1 MNQPLSEHLIYIEKI
16 FGHQPNAE
24 ELLEK
29 ASDLFE
35 SDAKQKSIH
44 DFLELGHL
52 PIINNEICN
61 SNKIDE
67 WFEIIHKLIIK
78 SKLTVG
84 HLINQ
89 RAQYYDKKECFKVIN
104 GNTIENFS
112 YKEIWHRVI
121 QIGQA
126 LANIEIKYNN
136 NMVIGI
142 FTENS
147 LRGALIDLSCLSFHF
162 PIVPIPVTTTP
173 EHLEFIINNSE
184 ITHLFIGGTSV
195 QGILRDSKVDQGSL
209 VIYHL
214 DDHSD
219 AIIHAE
225 QWESFISKSVEFD
238 EINVLKRI
246 NDCDM
251 QDISTVMYTSGT
263 TDNPKG
269 IIFSQENIIS
279 KRFARA
285 LALPSFSS
293 DDIFLC
299 FLPLYHTFGRYF
311 ELLGS
316 IFWGAT
322 YTFAE
327 SPYFK
332 SLLKDFQISK
342 PSIFISVPKRWIQLM
357 EHANSIN
364 PMDDYDNDE
373 ISNVLASTTGGNLKF
388 GLSAAGYLDPDVF
401 HFFQENKINL
411 ISGYG
416 MTEAT
421 GGITMTPPNDYQ
433 PDSVGKS
440 LPGIDTKLAE
450 DGELLIRGAYVSS
463 YYFSKTNNST
473 LVNGWF
479 HTGDIFKE
487 KNGHLYIIDRKKEIY
502 KNTRGQT
509 ISPQKIENMFQDF
522 DGVSCAF
529 LVGDGLEFNT
539 LLIYPDHD
547 TLPIE
552 FSKENISSIRD
563 YYSSLVQSVNSFLA
577 PYERVINFAI
587 IKRTFIKDE
596 ELTQKGTFKRKIIIK
611 NFDAIISPMYQK
623 NYVTLSY
630 NKYQI
635 YIPNWLLRE
644 KGISRNDIYW
654 DGSVLSVRNNKKN
667 IKIQWNDDS
676 LIIGDFTY
684 NTVDNII
691 DLQTILICPEL
702 WLGNN
707 SFTDFIGKSVFRIT
721 RFEQTD
727 SIKLLFTFTN
737 NKSSEFAKDIDDF
750 ESAVDLYELHK
761 STEKLYNGDLNGLK
775 AYNSLLRS
783 NREELKKIAFNILL
797 SFRQHDNISI
807 RLRVIETILPELS
820 GELFYELLF
829 DTFKKYNDE
838 KSKDEFSI
846 NVNLLNNEHF
856 KAVLSQLGQFRKD
869 LKSIEKIQFAFIQIL
884 LPIVADY
891 GINHPTKYLWARSEL
906 YWWQIVECPKRT
918 LSLAQKEHYK
928 LINGFR
934 SWIGPNR
941 KLAIN
946 RNDNSEYNWKD
957 VITFD
962 ELIEPTLQE
971 ALLNAI
977 TNTALIKETIFLFYD
992 HRLIELNDI
1001 NPEGIWVTLLGK
1013 RHGKTV
1019 LRILVQTKNDD
1030 SYNFAININESHEK
1044 EFIEEEIKWLI
1055 IMGTSIHGQKF
1066 VEEFGGYWPEYN
1078 LYTEEYI
1085 PGETL
1090 SQYLER
1096 NRNEIEENSAPDR
1109 WQMRWLH
1116 FIWSGT
1122 AAYINFW
1129 WRSDKKVQIGDPSPK
1144 NLIIPEH
1151 DYASGTRIISIT
1163 NREETSEV
1171 SNLLFSIY
1179 KNFIDDTENEYIGLK
1194 RMADW
1199 ELIFSVIMQ
1208 ETKVK
1213 YGIPLIKQFKDEIN
1227 NNTDKKRIAKKYG
1240 LTDKRIDDFL
1250 IEIEKEGVLTKRMV
1264 FAALRYERWLDLNH
1278 NATLKARTTILQEL
1292 YQDYKLGELL
1302 TEYPETRVRFFLMT
1316 CLKDS
1321 NENLKKLLGDLIKE
1335 LRSQKVTEDDL
1346 QNRLHHIHENIE
1358 VSDEE
1363 KFFLTHLVF
1372 KHLAAADYIELVTM
1386 NEGDNSRIDLVML
1399 CEDNDGNG
1407 YRIRPPFHP
1416 KEIARFHSILIK
1428 SNLEPIFQGD
1438 HEFLLIFDM
1447 KDRLVGGVY
1456 WKQSN
1461 KDTIA
1466 NFEWIVIRSKYRKK
1480 DLSNRLMDEL
1490 FSRLRNKGIQFVIA
1504 GFFQE
1509 DFFYKHGFKIDRNFG
1524 GLVKNIIETKQI
1536 DLPV

>member
-1 MNQPLSEHLIYIEKI
+1 MNQAISEYLKYIEKT
-16 FGHQPNAE
+16 FGHQPDAT
-24 ELLEK
+24 ELLKK
-29 ASDLFE
+29 AFDILE
-35 SDAKQKSIH
+35 SDSDQKTIH

-52 PIINNEICN
+52 PIINNEIFN
-61 SNKIDE
+61 SKNVDE
-67 WFEIIHKLIIK
+67 WFDIIHKLIIK

-89 RAQYYDKKECFKVIN
+89 RARYYDNKICFKVIN
-104 GNTIENFS
+104 GNNIENYS
-112 YKEIWHRVI
+112 YKEIWHKII

-126 LANIEIKYNN
+126 LSYIESKNDNDI
-136 NMVIGI
+136 VVGI

-162 PIVPIPVTTTP
+162 PVVPIPVTTTA
-173 EHLEFIINNSE
+173 EHFDFIINNSE
-184 ITHLFIGGTSV
+184 ITHLFIGGNSV
-195 QGILRDSKVDQGSL
+195 QGILRDSKIDQSSL

-219 AIIHAE
+219 AIIHAD
-225 QWESFISKSVEFD
+225 QWESFISKSIEYD

-251 QDISTVMYTSGT
+251 KDISTVMYTSGT
-263 TDNPKG
+263 TDDPKG
-269 IIFSQENIIS
+269 IVFTQENIIS

-285 LALPSFSS
+285 LALPSFCSN
-293 DDIFLC
+293 DIFLC

-322 YTFAE
+322 YAFAE

-357 EHANSIN
+357 DHANSISLT
-364 PMDDYDNDE
+364 DDNNDKNNNG
-373 ISNVLASTTGGNLKF
+373 ISSITGGNLKF

-401 HFFQENKINL
+401 HFFQDNNINL
-411 ISGYG
+411 MSGYG
-416 MTEAT
+416 MTEST
-421 GGITMTPPNDYQ
+421 GGITMTPPDDYQ
-433 PDSVGKS
+433 PDSVGRP
-440 LPGIDTKLAE
+440 LPGIDTKIAE
-450 DGELLIRGAYVSS
+450 DGELLIRGSYVSS

-473 LVNGWF
+473 LKNGWF

-522 DGVSCAF
+522 DGISSAF

-539 LLIYPDHD
+539 LLIYPDYD

-552 FSKENISSIRD
+552 FSKENISSIRE
-563 YYSSLVQSVNSFLA
+563 YYSSLVQSVNSFLT

-587 IKRTFIKDE
+587 IKRSFINDE
-596 ELTQKGTFKRKIIIK
+596 ELTQKGTYKRKIIIK

-630 NKYQI
+630 NEFQI

-644 KGISRNDIYW
+644 KGVSRNDIYW
-654 DGSVLSVRNNKKN
+654 DGSILSIRNNKNN
-667 IKIQWNDDS
+667 IKIQWNDNS
-676 LIIGDFTY
+676 LIIGNFTY
-684 NTVDNII
+684 NTNDNII
-691 DLQTILICPEL
+691 DLQSILICPEL

-707 SFTDFIGKSVFRIT
+707 SFTDFIGKSVFRIA
-721 RFEQTD
+721 RFEQTN
-727 SIKLLFTFTN
+727 SIKLQFPFN
-737 NKSSEFAKDIDDF
+737 NKESSESVKNIDDF
-750 ESAVDLYELHK
+750 EGAVDLYELHK
-761 STEKLYNGDLNGLK
+761 STDKLYNGDLK
-775 AYNSLLRS
+775 AFAVYNRLFRS
-783 NREELKKIAFNILL
+783 NHEELKRIAFNILL
-797 SFRQHDNISI
+797 SFREHDNISL
-807 RLRVIETILPELS
+807 RLRAIETILPELS

-838 KSKDEFSI
+838 KSKDKFSI
-846 NVNLLNNEHF
+846 NIQLLNDEHF
-856 KAVLSQLGQFRKD
+856 KAILSQLGKYRKD
-869 LKSIEKIQFAFIQIL
+869 LNTIEKVQLLFIQIL
-884 LPIVADY
+884 LPFVADY
-891 GINHPTKYLWARSEL
+891 GIYHPTKYIWARSEL
-906 YWWQIVECPKRT
+906 YWWQIVECPKRI

-946 RNDNSEYNWKD
+946 RNDDSEYNWKD
-957 VITFD
+957 VIIFD
-962 ELIEPTLQE
+962 ELIEPAIQE

-977 TNTALIKETIFLFYD
+977 TNTALIKESIFLFYD

-1001 NPEGIWVTLLGK
+1001 NPEGVWVTLLGK
-1013 RHGKTV
+1013 NHGKTV

-1030 SYNFAININESHEK
+1030 SYNFAININDNHEK

-1055 IMGTSIHGQKF
+1055 IMGSSIHGEKF
-1066 VEEFGGYWPEYN
+1066 IEEFGGYWPEYN

-1096 NRNEIEENSAPDR
+1096 YRNEIEVNSAPDR

-1151 DYASGTRIISIT
+1151 DYTSGTRLISIT
-1163 NREETSEV
+1163 NRQKTSEI
-1171 SNLLFSIY
+1171 SNLLFRIY

-1213 YGIPLIKQFKDEIN
+1213 YGIPLIKQFKEEIN
-1227 NNTDKKRIAKKYG
+1227 NNTYKKKTAKKYG

-1250 IEIEKEGVLTKRMV
+1250 LEVENEGVLTKRMV
-1264 FAALRYERWLDLNH
+1264 FAALRYERWLDLNQ

-1302 TEYPETRVRFFLMT
+1302 SEYPETRVRFFLMT

-1321 NENLKKLLGDLIKE
+1321 NDNLKKLLSELIKE
-1335 LRSQKVTEDDL
+1335 LRSKIVTEDDL
-1346 QNRLHHIHENIE
+1346 QNRLHHIHENIK

-1386 NEGDNSRIDLVML
+1386 NEGDNSRVDLVML
-1399 CEDNDGNG
+1399 CEDKDGNG

-1438 HEFLLIFDM
+1438 HEFLLIFDI

-1456 WKQSN
+1456 WKQSK

-1466 NFEWIVIRSKYRKK
+1466 HFEWIVIRSNYRKK

-1490 FSRLRNKGIQFVIA
+1490 FIRLKNKGIQHVIA

-1509 DFFYKHGFKIDRNFG
+1509 EFFYKHGFKIDRNFG
-1524 GLVKNIIETKQI
+1524 GLVKNIAKTEQI
-1536 DLPV
+1536 NLPV

>member
-1 MNQPLSEHLIYIEKI
+1 MNQAISEYLKYIEKT
-16 FGHQPNAE
+16 FGHQPDAT
-24 ELLEK
+24 ELLKK
-29 ASDLFE
+29 ASDLLE
-35 SDAKQKSIH
+35 SDSDQKTIH

-52 PIINNEICN
+52 PIINNEIFN
-61 SNKIDE
+61 SKKVDE
-67 WFEIIHKLIIK
+67 WFDIIHKLIIK
-78 SKLTVG
+78 SKLTIG

-89 RAQYYDKKECFKVIN
+89 RARYYDNKICFKVIN
-104 GNTIENFS
+104 GNNIENYS
-112 YKEIWHRVI
+112 YKEIWHKII

-126 LANIEIKYNN
+126 LSYIESKNDNDI
-136 NMVIGI
+136 VVGI

-162 PIVPIPVTTTP
+162 PVVPIPVTTTA
-173 EHLEFIINNSE
+173 EHFDFIINNSE
-184 ITHLFIGGTSV
+184 ITHLFIGGNSV
-195 QGILRDSKVDQGSL
+195 QGILRDSKIDQSSL

-219 AIIHAE
+219 AIIHAD
-225 QWESFISKSVEFD
+225 QWESFISKSIEYD

-251 QDISTVMYTSGT
+251 KDISTVMYTSGT
-263 TDNPKG
+263 TDDPKG
-269 IIFSQENIIS
+269 IVFTQENIIS

-285 LALPSFSS
+285 LALPSFCSN
-293 DDIFLC
+293 DIFLC

-322 YTFAE
+322 YAFAE

-357 EHANSIN
+357 DHANSISLT
-364 PMDDYDNDE
+364 DDNNDKNNNG
-373 ISNVLASTTGGNLKF
+373 ISSITGGNLKF

-401 HFFQENKINL
+401 HFFQDNNINL
-411 ISGYG
+411 MSGYG
-416 MTEAT
+416 MTEST
-421 GGITMTPPNDYQ
+421 GGITMTPPDDYQ
-433 PDSVGKS
+433 PDSVGRP
-440 LPGIDTKLAE
+440 LPGIDTKIAE
-450 DGELLIRGAYVSS
+450 DGELLIRGSYVSS

-473 LVNGWF
+473 LKNGWF

-522 DGVSCAF
+522 DGISSAF

-539 LLIYPDHD
+539 LLIYPDYD

-552 FSKENISSIRD
+552 FSKENISSIRE
-563 YYSSLVQSVNSFLA
+563 YYSSLVQSVNSFLT

-587 IKRTFIKDE
+587 IKRSFINDE
-596 ELTQKGTFKRKIIIK
+596 ELTQKGTYKRKIIIK

-630 NKYQI
+630 NEFQI

-644 KGISRNDIYW
+644 KGVSRNDIYW
-654 DGSVLSVRNNKKN
+654 DGSILSIRNNKNN
-667 IKIQWNDDS
+667 IKIQWSDNY

-684 NTVDNII
+684 NTNDNII
-691 DLQTILICPEL
+691 DLQSILICPEL

-707 SFTDFIGKSVFRIT
+707 SFTDFIGKSVFRIS
-721 RFEQTD
+721 RFEQTN
-727 SIKLLFTFTN
+727 SIKLQFPFN
-737 NKSSEFAKDIDDF
+737 NKESSESVKNIDDF
-750 ESAVDLYELHK
+750 ECAVDLYELHK
-761 STEKLYNGDLNGLK
+761 STDKLYNGDLK
-775 AYNSLLRS
+775 AFAVYNRLFRS
-783 NREELKKIAFNILL
+783 NHEELKRIAFNILL
-797 SFRQHDNISI
+797 SFREHDNISL
-807 RLRVIETILPELS
+807 RLRAIETILPELS

-838 KSKDEFSI
+838 KSKDKFSI
-846 NVNLLNNEHF
+846 KIQLLNDEHF
-856 KAVLSQLGQFRKD
+856 KAILSQLGKYRKD
-869 LKSIEKIQFAFIQIL
+869 LNTIEKVQLLFIQIL
-884 LPIVADY
+884 LPFVADY
-891 GINHPTKYLWARSEL
+891 GIYHPTKYIWARSEL
-906 YWWQIVECPKRT
+906 YWWQIVECPKRI

-946 RNDNSEYNWKD
+946 RNDDSEYNWKD
-957 VITFD
+957 VIIFD
-962 ELIEPTLQE
+962 ELIEPAIQE

-977 TNTALIKETIFLFYD
+977 TNTALIKESIFLFYD

-1001 NPEGIWVTLLGK
+1001 NPEGVWVTLLRK
-1013 RHGKTV
+1013 NHGKTV

-1030 SYNFAININESHEK
+1030 SYNFAININDNHEK

-1055 IMGTSIHGQKF
+1055 IMGSSIHGEKF
-1066 VEEFGGYWPEYN
+1066 IEEFGGYWPEYN

-1151 DYASGTRIISIT
+1151 DYTSGTRLISIT
-1163 NREETSEV
+1163 NRQKTSEI
-1171 SNLLFSIY
+1171 SNLLFRIY

-1213 YGIPLIKQFKDEIN
+1213 YGIPLIKQFKEEIN
-1227 NNTDKKRIAKKYG
+1227 NNTYKKKTAKKYG

-1250 IEIEKEGVLTKRMV
+1250 LEVENEGVLTKRMV
-1264 FAALRYERWLDLNH
+1264 FAALRYERWLDLNQ

-1302 TEYPETRVRFFLMT
+1302 SEYPETRVRFFLMT

-1321 NENLKKLLGDLIKE
+1321 NDNLKKLLSELIKE
-1335 LRSQKVTEDDL
+1335 LRSKIVTEDDL
-1346 QNRLHHIHENIE
+1346 QNRLHHIHENIK

-1386 NEGDNSRIDLVML
+1386 NEGDNSRVDLVML
-1399 CEDNDGNG
+1399 CEDKDGNG

-1438 HEFLLIFDM
+1438 HEFLLIFDI

-1456 WKQSN
+1456 WKKSK
-1461 KDTIA
+1461 KDTIVH
-1466 NFEWIVIRSKYRKK
+1466 FEWIVIRSNYRKK

-1490 FSRLRNKGIQFVIA
+1490 FIRLKNKGIQHVIA

-1509 DFFYKHGFKIDRNFG
+1509 EFFYKHGFKIDRNFG
-1524 GLVKNIIETKQI
+1524 GLVKNIAKTEQI
-1536 DLPV
+1536 NLPV

>member
-1 MNQPLSEHLIYIEKI
+1 MNQAISEYLKYIEKT
-16 FGHQPNAE
+16 FGHQPDAT
-24 ELLEK
+24 ELLKK
-29 ASDLFE
+29 AFDILE
-35 SDAKQKSIH
+35 SDSDQKTIH

-52 PIINNEICN
+52 PIINNEIFN
-61 SNKIDE
+61 SKNVDE
-67 WFEIIHKLIIK
+67 WFDIIHKLIIK

-89 RAQYYDKKECFKVIN
+89 RARYYDNKICFKVIN
-104 GNTIENFS
+104 GNNIENYS
-112 YKEIWHRVI
+112 YKEIWHKII

-126 LANIEIKYNN
+126 LSYVESKNDNDI
-136 NMVIGI
+136 VVGI

-162 PIVPIPVTTTP
+162 PVVPIPVTTTA
-173 EHLEFIINNSE
+173 EHFDFIINNSE

-195 QGILRDSKVDQGSL
+195 QGILRDSKIDQSSL

-219 AIIHAE
+219 AIIHAD
-225 QWESFISKSVEFD
+225 QWESFISKSIEYD

-251 QDISTVMYTSGT
+251 KDISTVMYTSGT
-263 TDNPKG
+263 TDDPKG
-269 IIFSQENIIS
+269 IVFTQENIIS

-285 LALPSFSS
+285 LALPSFCSN
-293 DDIFLC
+293 DIFLC

-322 YTFAE
+322 YAFAE

-357 EHANSIN
+357 DHANSISLT
-364 PMDDYDNDE
+364 DDNNDKNNNG
-373 ISNVLASTTGGNLKF
+373 ISSITGGNLKF

-401 HFFQENKINL
+401 HFFQDNNINL
-411 ISGYG
+411 MSGYG
-416 MTEAT
+416 MTEST
-421 GGITMTPPNDYQ
+421 GGITMTPSDDYQ
-433 PDSVGKS
+433 PDSVGRP
-440 LPGIDTKLAE
+440 LPGIDTKIAE
-450 DGELLIRGAYVSS
+450 DGELLIRGSYVSS

-473 LVNGWF
+473 LKNGWF

-522 DGVSCAF
+522 DGISSAF

-539 LLIYPDHD
+539 LLIYPDYD

-552 FSKENISSIRD
+552 FSKENISSIRE
-563 YYSSLVQSVNSFLA
+563 YYSSLVQSVNSFLT

-587 IKRTFIKDE
+587 IKRSFINDE
-596 ELTQKGTFKRKIIIK
+596 ELTQKGTYKRKIIIK

-630 NKYQI
+630 NEFQI

-644 KGISRNDIYW
+644 KGVSRNDIYW
-654 DGSVLSVRNNKKN
+654 DGSILSIRNNKNN
-667 IKIQWNDDS
+667 IKIQWNDNS
-676 LIIGDFTY
+676 LIIGNFTY
-684 NTVDNII
+684 NTNENII
-691 DLQTILICPEL
+691 DLQSILICPEL

-707 SFTDFIGKSVFRIT
+707 SFTDFIGKSVFRIA
-721 RFEQTD
+721 RFEQTN
-727 SIKLLFTFTN
+727 SIKLQFPFN
-737 NKSSEFAKDIDDF
+737 NKESSESVKNIDDF
-750 ESAVDLYELHK
+750 EGAVDLYELHK
-761 STEKLYNGDLNGLK
+761 STDKLYNGDLK
-775 AYNSLLRS
+775 AFAVYNRLFRS
-783 NREELKKIAFNILL
+783 NHEELKRIAFNILL
-797 SFRQHDNISI
+797 SFREHDNISL
-807 RLRVIETILPELS
+807 RLRAIETILPELS

-846 NVNLLNNEHF
+846 NIPLLNDEHF
-856 KAVLSQLGQFRKD
+856 KAILSQLGKYRKD
-869 LKSIEKIQFAFIQIL
+869 LNTIEKVQLLFIQIL
-884 LPIVADY
+884 LPFVADY
-891 GINHPTKYLWARSEL
+891 GIYHPTKYIWARSEL
-906 YWWQIVECPKRT
+906 YWWQIVECPKRI

-946 RNDNSEYNWKD
+946 RNDDSEYNWKD
-957 VITFD
+957 VIIFD
-962 ELIEPTLQE
+962 ELIEPAIQE

-977 TNTALIKETIFLFYD
+977 TNTALIKESIFLFYD

-1001 NPEGIWVTLLGK
+1001 NPEGVWVTLLGK
-1013 RHGKTV
+1013 NHGKTV

-1030 SYNFAININESHEK
+1030 SYNFAININDNHEK

-1055 IMGTSIHGQKF
+1055 IMGSSIHGEKF
-1066 VEEFGGYWPEYN
+1066 IEEFGGYWPEYN

-1151 DYASGTRIISIT
+1151 DYTSGTRLISIT
-1163 NREETSEV
+1163 NRKKTSEI
-1171 SNLLFSIY
+1171 SNLLFRIY

-1213 YGIPLIKQFKDEIN
+1213 YGIPLIKQFKEEIN
-1227 NNTDKKRIAKKYG
+1227 NNTYKKKTAKKYG

-1250 IEIEKEGVLTKRMV
+1250 LEVENEGVLTKRMV
-1264 FAALRYERWLDLNH
+1264 FAALRYERWLDLNQ

-1302 TEYPETRVRFFLMT
+1302 SEYPETRVRFFLMT

-1321 NENLKKLLGDLIKE
+1321 NDNLKKLLSELIKE
-1335 LRSQKVTEDDL
+1335 LRSKIVTEDDL
-1346 QNRLHHIHENIE
+1346 QNRLHHIHENIK

-1386 NEGDNSRIDLVML
+1386 NEGDNSRVDLVML
-1399 CEDNDGNG
+1399 CEDKDGNG

-1438 HEFLLIFDM
+1438 HEFLLIFDI

-1456 WKQSN
+1456 WKKSK

-1466 NFEWIVIRSKYRKK
+1466 HFEWIVIRSNYRKK

-1490 FSRLRNKGIQFVIA
+1490 FIRLKNKGIQHVIA

-1509 DFFYKHGFKIDRNFG
+1509 EFFYKHGFKIDRNFG
-1524 GLVKNIIETKQI
+1524 GLVKNIAKTEQI
-1536 DLPV
+1536 NLPV

>member
-1 MNQPLSEHLIYIEKI
+1 MNQAISEYLKYIEKT
-16 FGHQPNAE
+16 FGHQPDAT
-24 ELLEK
+24 ELLKK
-29 ASDLFE
+29 ASDLLE
-35 SDAKQKSIH
+35 SDSDQKTIH

-52 PIINNEICN
+52 PIINNEIFN
-61 SNKIDE
+61 SKNVDE
-67 WFEIIHKLIIK
+67 WFDIIHKLIIK

-89 RAQYYDKKECFKVIN
+89 RARYYDNKICFKVIN
-104 GNTIENFS
+104 GNNIENYS
-112 YKEIWHRVI
+112 YKEIWHKII
-121 QIGQA
+121 QTGQA
-126 LANIEIKYNN
+126 LSYIESKNDNDI
-136 NMVIGI
+136 VVGI

-162 PIVPIPVTTTP
+162 PVVPIPVTTTA
-173 EHLEFIINNSE
+173 EHFDFIINNSE
-184 ITHLFIGGTSV
+184 ITHLFIGGNSV
-195 QGILRDSKVDQGSL
+195 QGILRDSKIDQSSL

-219 AIIHAE
+219 AIIHAD
-225 QWESFISKSVEFD
+225 QWESFISKSIEYD

-251 QDISTVMYTSGT
+251 KDISTVMYTSGT
-263 TDNPKG
+263 TDDPKG
-269 IIFSQENIIS
+269 IVFTQENIIS

-285 LALPSFSS
+285 LALPSFCSN
-293 DDIFLC
+293 DIFLC

-322 YTFAE
+322 YAFAE

-357 EHANSIN
+357 DHANSISLT
-364 PMDDYDNDE
+364 DDNNDKNNNG
-373 ISNVLASTTGGNLKF
+373 ISSITGGNLKF

-401 HFFQENKINL
+401 HFFQDNNINL
-411 ISGYG
+411 MSGYG
-416 MTEAT
+416 MTEST
-421 GGITMTPPNDYQ
+421 GGITMTPPDDYQ
-433 PDSVGKS
+433 PDSVGRP
-440 LPGIDTKLAE
+440 LPGIHTKIAE
-450 DGELLIRGAYVSS
+450 DGELLIRGSYVSS

-473 LVNGWF
+473 LKNGWF

-522 DGVSCAF
+522 DGISSAF

-539 LLIYPDHD
+539 LLIYPDYD

-552 FSKENISSIRD
+552 FSKENISSIRE
-563 YYSSLVQSVNSFLA
+563 YYSSLVQSVNSFLT

-587 IKRTFIKDE
+587 IKRSFINDE
-596 ELTQKGTFKRKIIIK
+596 ELTQKGTYKRKIIIK

-630 NKYQI
+630 NEFQI

-644 KGISRNDIYW
+644 KGVSRNDIYW
-654 DGSVLSVRNNKKN
+654 DGSILSIRNNKNN
-667 IKIQWNDDS
+667 IKIQWSDNF

-684 NTVDNII
+684 NTNDNII
-691 DLQTILICPEL
+691 DLQSILICPEL

-707 SFTDFIGKSVFRIT
+707 SFTDFIGKSVFRIS
-721 RFEQTD
+721 RFEQTN
-727 SIKLLFTFTN
+727 SIKLQFPFN
-737 NKSSEFAKDIDDF
+737 NKESSESVKNIDDF
-750 ESAVDLYELHK
+750 EGAVDLYELHK
-761 STEKLYNGDLNGLK
+761 STDKLYNGDLK
-775 AYNSLLRS
+775 AFAVYNRLFRS
-783 NREELKKIAFNILL
+783 NHEELKRIAFNILL
-797 SFRQHDNISI
+797 SFREHDNISL
-807 RLRVIETILPELS
+807 RLRAIETILPELS

-838 KSKDEFSI
+838 KSKDKFSI
-846 NVNLLNNEHF
+846 NIQLLNDEHF
-856 KAVLSQLGQFRKD
+856 KAILSQLGKYRKD
-869 LKSIEKIQFAFIQIL
+869 LNTIEKVQLLFIQIL
-884 LPIVADY
+884 LPFVADY
-891 GINHPTKYLWARSEL
+891 GIYHPTKYIWARSEL
-906 YWWQIVECPKRT
+906 YWWQIVECPKRI

-946 RNDNSEYNWKD
+946 RNDDSEYNWKD
-957 VITFD
+957 VIIFD
-962 ELIEPTLQE
+962 ELIEPAIQE

-977 TNTALIKETIFLFYD
+977 TNTALIKESIFLFYD

-1001 NPEGIWVTLLGK
+1001 NPEGVWVTLLGK
-1013 RHGKTV
+1013 NHGKTV

-1030 SYNFAININESHEK
+1030 SYNFAININDNHEK

-1055 IMGTSIHGQKF
+1055 IMGSSIHGEKF
-1066 VEEFGGYWPEYN
+1066 IEEFGGYWPEYN

-1151 DYASGTRIISIT
+1151 DYTSGTRLISIT
-1163 NREETSEV
+1163 NRQKTSEI
-1171 SNLLFSIY
+1171 SNLLFRIY

-1213 YGIPLIKQFKDEIN
+1213 YGIPLIKQFKEEIN
-1227 NNTDKKRIAKKYG
+1227 NNTYKKKTAKKYG

-1250 IEIEKEGVLTKRMV
+1250 LEVENEGVLTKRMV
-1264 FAALRYERWLDLNH
+1264 FAALRYERWLDLNQ

-1302 TEYPETRVRFFLMT
+1302 SEYPETRVRFFLMT

-1321 NENLKKLLGDLIKE
+1321 NDNLKKLLSELIKE
-1335 LRSQKVTEDDL
+1335 LRSKIVTEDDL
-1346 QNRLHHIHENIE
+1346 QNRLHHIHENIK

-1386 NEGDNSRIDLVML
+1386 NEGDNSRVDLVML
-1399 CEDNDGNG
+1399 CEDKDGNG

-1438 HEFLLIFDM
+1438 HEFLLIFDI

-1456 WKQSN
+1456 WKQSK
-1461 KDTIA
+1461 KDTIVH
-1466 NFEWIVIRSKYRKK
+1466 FEWIVIRSNYRKK

-1490 FSRLRNKGIQFVIA
+1490 FIRLKNKGIQHVIA

-1509 DFFYKHGFKIDRNFG
+1509 EFFYKHGFKIDRNFG
-1524 GLVKNIIETKQI
+1524 GLVKNIAKTEQI
-1536 DLPV
+1536 NLPV

>member
-1 MNQPLSEHLIYIEKI
+1 MNQAISEYLKYIEKT
-16 FGHQPNAE
+16 FGHQPDAT
-24 ELLEK
+24 ELLKK
-29 ASDLFE
+29 AFDILE
-35 SDAKQKSIH
+35 SDSDQKTIH

-52 PIINNEICN
+52 PIINNEIFN
-61 SNKIDE
+61 SKNVDE
-67 WFEIIHKLIIK
+67 WFDIIHKLIIK

-89 RAQYYDKKECFKVIN
+89 RARYYDNKICFKVIN
-104 GNTIENFS
+104 GNNIENYS
-112 YKEIWHRVI
+112 YKEIWHKII

-126 LANIEIKYNN
+126 LSYVESKNDNDI
-136 NMVIGI
+136 VVGI

-162 PIVPIPVTTTP
+162 PVVPIPVTTTA
-173 EHLEFIINNSE
+173 EHFDFIINNSE
-184 ITHLFIGGTSV
+184 ITHLFIGGNSV
-195 QGILRDSKVDQGSL
+195 QGILRDSKIDQSSL

-219 AIIHAE
+219 AIIHAD
-225 QWESFISKSVEFD
+225 QWESFISKSIEYD

-251 QDISTVMYTSGT
+251 KDISTVMYTSGT
-263 TDNPKG
+263 TDDPKG
-269 IIFSQENIIS
+269 IVFTQENIIS

-285 LALPSFSS
+285 LALPSFCSN
-293 DDIFLC
+293 DIFLC

-322 YTFAE
+322 YAFAE

-357 EHANSIN
+357 DHANSISLT
-364 PMDDYDNDE
+364 DDNNDKNNNG
-373 ISNVLASTTGGNLKF
+373 ISSITGGNLKF

-401 HFFQENKINL
+401 HFFQDNNINL
-411 ISGYG
+411 MSGYG
-416 MTEAT
+416 MTEST
-421 GGITMTPPNDYQ
+421 GGITMTPPDDYQ
-433 PDSVGKS
+433 PDSVGRP
-440 LPGIDTKLAE
+440 LPGIDTKIAE
-450 DGELLIRGAYVSS
+450 DGELLIRGSYVSS

-473 LVNGWF
+473 LKNGWF

-522 DGVSCAF
+522 DGISSAF

-539 LLIYPDHD
+539 LLIYPDYD

-552 FSKENISSIRD
+552 FSKENISSIRE
-563 YYSSLVQSVNSFLA
+563 YYSSLVQSVNSFLT

-587 IKRTFIKDE
+587 IKRSFINDE
-596 ELTQKGTFKRKIIIK
+596 ELTQKGTYKRKIIIK

-630 NKYQI
+630 NEFQI

-644 KGISRNDIYW
+644 KGVSRNDIYW
-654 DGSVLSVRNNKKN
+654 DGSILSIRNNKNN
-667 IKIQWNDDS
+667 IKIQWSDNF

-684 NTVDNII
+684 NTNDNII
-691 DLQTILICPEL
+691 DLQSILICPEL

-707 SFTDFIGKSVFRIT
+707 SFTDFIGKSVFRIA
-721 RFEQTD
+721 RFEQTN
-727 SIKLLFTFTN
+727 SIKLQFPFN
-737 NKSSEFAKDIDDF
+737 NKESLESVKNIDDF
-750 ESAVDLYELHK
+750 EGAVDLYELHK
-761 STEKLYNGDLNGLK
+761 STDKLYNGDLK
-775 AYNSLLRS
+775 AFAVYNRLFRS
-783 NREELKKIAFNILL
+783 NHEELKRIAFNILL
-797 SFRQHDNISI
+797 SFREHDNISL
-807 RLRVIETILPELS
+807 RLRAIETILPELS

-838 KSKDEFSI
+838 KSKDKFSI
-846 NVNLLNNEHF
+846 NIQLLNDEHF
-856 KAVLSQLGQFRKD
+856 KAILSQLGKYRKD
-869 LKSIEKIQFAFIQIL
+869 LNTIEKVQLLFIQIL
-884 LPIVADY
+884 LPFVADY
-891 GINHPTKYLWARSEL
+891 GIYHPTKYIWARSEL
-906 YWWQIVECPKRT
+906 YWWQIVECPKRI

-946 RNDNSEYNWKD
+946 RNDDSEYNWKD
-957 VITFD
+957 VIIFD
-962 ELIEPTLQE
+962 ELIEPAIQE

-977 TNTALIKETIFLFYD
+977 TNTALIKESIFLFYD

-1001 NPEGIWVTLLGK
+1001 NPEGVWVTLLGK
-1013 RHGKTV
+1013 NHGKTV

-1030 SYNFAININESHEK
+1030 SYNFAININDNHEK

-1055 IMGTSIHGQKF
+1055 IMGSSIHGEKF
-1066 VEEFGGYWPEYN
+1066 IEEFGGYWPEYN

-1151 DYASGTRIISIT
+1151 DYTSGTRLISIT
-1163 NREETSEV
+1163 NRQKTSEI
-1171 SNLLFSIY
+1171 SNLLFRIY

-1213 YGIPLIKQFKDEIN
+1213 YGIPLIKQFKEEIN
-1227 NNTDKKRIAKKYG
+1227 NNTYKKKTAKKYG

-1250 IEIEKEGVLTKRMV
+1250 LEVENEGVLTKRMV
-1264 FAALRYERWLDLNH
+1264 FAALRYERWLDLNQ

-1302 TEYPETRVRFFLMT
+1302 SEYPETRVRFFLMT

-1321 NENLKKLLGDLIKE
+1321 NDNLKKLLSELIKE
-1335 LRSQKVTEDDL
+1335 LRSKIVTEDDL
-1346 QNRLHHIHENIE
+1346 QNRLHHIHENIK

-1386 NEGDNSRIDLVML
+1386 NEGDNSRVDLVML
-1399 CEDNDGNG
+1399 CEDKDGNG

-1438 HEFLLIFDM
+1438 HEFLLIFDI

-1456 WKQSN
+1456 WKKSK

-1466 NFEWIVIRSKYRKK
+1466 HFEWIVIRSNYRKK

-1490 FSRLRNKGIQFVIA
+1490 FIRLKNKGIQHVIA

-1509 DFFYKHGFKIDRNFG
+1509 EFFYKHGFKIDRNFG
-1524 GLVKNIIETKQI
+1524 GLVKNIAKTEQI
-1536 DLPV
+1536 NLPV

>member
-1 MNQPLSEHLIYIEKI
+1 MNQAISEYLKYIEKT
-16 FGHQPNAE
+16 FGHQPDAT
-24 ELLEK
+24 ELLKK
-29 ASDLFE
+29 ASDLLE
-35 SDAKQKSIH
+35 SDSDQKTIH

-52 PIINNEICN
+52 PIINNEIFN
-61 SNKIDE
+61 SKKVDE
-67 WFEIIHKLIIK
+67 WFDIIHKLIIK

-89 RAQYYDKKECFKVIN
+89 RARYYDNKICFKVIN
-104 GNTIENFS
+104 GNNIENYS
-112 YKEIWHRVI
+112 YKEIWHKII

-126 LANIEIKYNN
+126 LSYIESKNDNDI
-136 NMVIGI
+136 VVGI

-162 PIVPIPVTTTP
+162 PVVPIPVTTTA
-173 EHLEFIINNSE
+173 EHFDFIINNSE
-184 ITHLFIGGTSV
+184 ITHLFIGGNSV
-195 QGILRDSKVDQGSL
+195 QGILRDSKIDQSSL

-219 AIIHAE
+219 AIIHAD
-225 QWESFISKSVEFD
+225 QWESFISKSIEYD

-251 QDISTVMYTSGT
+251 KDISTVMYTSGT
-263 TDNPKG
+263 TDDPKG
-269 IIFSQENIIS
+269 IVFTQENIIS

-285 LALPSFSS
+285 LALPSFCSN
-293 DDIFLC
+293 DIFLC

-322 YTFAE
+322 YAFAE

-357 EHANSIN
+357 DHANSISLT
-364 PMDDYDNDE
+364 DDNNDKNNNG
-373 ISNVLASTTGGNLKF
+373 ISSITGGNLKF

-401 HFFQENKINL
+401 HFFQDNNINL
-411 ISGYG
+411 MSGYG
-416 MTEAT
+416 MTEST
-421 GGITMTPPNDYQ
+421 GGITMTPPDDYQ
-433 PDSVGKS
+433 PDSVGRP
-440 LPGIDTKLAE
+440 LPGIDTKIAE
-450 DGELLIRGAYVSS
+450 DGELLIRGSYVSS

-473 LVNGWF
+473 LKNGWF

-522 DGVSCAF
+522 DGISSAF

-539 LLIYPDHD
+539 LLIYPDYD

-552 FSKENISSIRD
+552 FSKENISSIRE
-563 YYSSLVQSVNSFLA
+563 YYSSLVQSVNSFLT

-587 IKRTFIKDE
+587 IKRSFINDE
-596 ELTQKGTFKRKIIIK
+596 ELTQKGTYKRKIIIK

-630 NKYQI
+630 NEFQI

-644 KGISRNDIYW
+644 KGVSRNDIYW
-654 DGSVLSVRNNKKN
+654 DGSILSIRNNKNN
-667 IKIQWNDDS
+667 IKIQWNDNS
-676 LIIGDFTY
+676 LIIGNFTY
-684 NTVDNII
+684 NTNDNII
-691 DLQTILICPEL
+691 DLQSILICPEL

-707 SFTDFIGKSVFRIT
+707 SFTDFIGKSVFRIA
-721 RFEQTD
+721 RFEQTN
-727 SIKLLFTFTN
+727 SIKLQFPFN
-737 NKSSEFAKDIDDF
+737 NKESLESVKNIDDF
-750 ESAVDLYELHK
+750 EGAVDLYELHK
-761 STEKLYNGDLNGLK
+761 STDKLYNGDLK
-775 AYNSLLRS
+775 AFAVYNRLFRS
-783 NREELKKIAFNILL
+783 NHEELKRIAFNILL
-797 SFRQHDNISI
+797 SFREHDNISL
-807 RLRVIETILPELS
+807 RLRAIETILPELS

-838 KSKDEFSI
+838 KSKDKFSI
-846 NVNLLNNEHF
+846 KIQLLNDEHF
-856 KAVLSQLGQFRKD
+856 KAILSQLGKYRKD
-869 LKSIEKIQFAFIQIL
+869 LNTIEKVQLLFIQIL
-884 LPIVADY
+884 LPFVADY
-891 GINHPTKYLWARSEL
+891 GIYHPTKYIWARSEL
-906 YWWQIVECPKRT
+906 YWWQIVECPKRI

-946 RNDNSEYNWKD
+946 RNDDSEYNWKD
-957 VITFD
+957 VIIFD
-962 ELIEPTLQE
+962 ELIEPAIQE

-977 TNTALIKETIFLFYD
+977 TNTALIKESIFLFYN

-1001 NPEGIWVTLLGK
+1001 NPEGVWVTLLGK
-1013 RHGKTV
+1013 NHGKTV

-1030 SYNFAININESHEK
+1030 SYNFAININDNHEK

-1055 IMGTSIHGQKF
+1055 IMGSSIHGEKF
-1066 VEEFGGYWPEYN
+1066 IEEFGGYWPEYN

-1151 DYASGTRIISIT
+1151 DYTSGTRLISIT
-1163 NREETSEV
+1163 NRQKTSEI
-1171 SNLLFSIY
+1171 SNLLFRIY

-1213 YGIPLIKQFKDEIN
+1213 YGIPLIKQFKEEIN
-1227 NNTDKKRIAKKYG
+1227 NNTYKKKTAKKYG

-1250 IEIEKEGVLTKRMV
+1250 LEVENEGVLTKRMV
-1264 FAALRYERWLDLNH
+1264 FAALRYERWLDLNQ

-1302 TEYPETRVRFFLMT
+1302 SEYPETRVRFFLMT

-1321 NENLKKLLGDLIKE
+1321 NDNLKKLLSELIKE
-1335 LRSQKVTEDDL
+1335 LRSKIVTEDDL
-1346 QNRLHHIHENIE
+1346 QNRLHHIHENIK

-1386 NEGDNSRIDLVML
+1386 NEGDNSRVDLVML
-1399 CEDNDGNG
+1399 CEDKDGNG

-1438 HEFLLIFDM
+1438 HEFLLIFDI

-1456 WKQSN
+1456 WKQSK
-1461 KDTIA
+1461 KDTIVH
-1466 NFEWIVIRSKYRKK
+1466 FEWIVIRSNYRKK

-1490 FSRLRNKGIQFVIA
+1490 FIRLKNKGIQHVIA

-1509 DFFYKHGFKIDRNFG
+1509 EFFYKHGFKIDRNFG
-1524 GLVKNIIETKQI
+1524 GLVKNIAKTEQI
-1536 DLPV
+1536 NLPV

>member
-1 MNQPLSEHLIYIEKI
+1 MNQAISEYLKYIEKT
-16 FGHQPNAE
+16 FGHQPDAT
-24 ELLEK
+24 ELLKK
-29 ASDLFE
+29 AFDILE
-35 SDAKQKSIH
+35 SDSDQKTIH

-52 PIINNEICN
+52 PIINNEIFN
-61 SNKIDE
+61 SKNVDE
-67 WFEIIHKLIIK
+67 WFDIIHKLIIK

-89 RAQYYDKKECFKVIN
+89 RARYYDNKICFKVIN
-104 GNTIENFS
+104 GNNIENYS
-112 YKEIWHRVI
+112 YKEIWHKII

-126 LANIEIKYNN
+126 LSYIESKNDNDI
-136 NMVIGI
+136 VVGI

-162 PIVPIPVTTTP
+162 PVVPIPVTTTA
-173 EHLEFIINNSE
+173 EHFDFIINNSE
-184 ITHLFIGGTSV
+184 ITHLFIGGNSV
-195 QGILRDSKVDQGSL
+195 QGILRDSKIDQSSL

-219 AIIHAE
+219 AIIHAD
-225 QWESFISKSVEFD
+225 QWESFISKSIEYD

-251 QDISTVMYTSGT
+251 KDISTVMYTSGT
-263 TDNPKG
+263 TDDPKG
-269 IIFSQENIIS
+269 IVFTQENIIS

-285 LALPSFSS
+285 LALPSFCSN
-293 DDIFLC
+293 DIFLC

-322 YTFAE
+322 YAFAE

-357 EHANSIN
+357 DHANSISLT
-364 PMDDYDNDE
+364 DDNNDKNNNG
-373 ISNVLASTTGGNLKF
+373 ISSITGGNLKF

-401 HFFQENKINL
+401 HFFQDNNINL
-411 ISGYG
+411 MSGYG
-416 MTEAT
+416 MTEST
-421 GGITMTPPNDYQ
+421 GGITMTPPDDYQ
-433 PDSVGKS
+433 PDSVGRP
-440 LPGIDTKLAE
+440 LPGIDTKIAE
-450 DGELLIRGAYVSS
+450 DGELLIRGSYVSS

-473 LVNGWF
+473 LKNGWF

-522 DGVSCAF
+522 DGISSAF

-539 LLIYPDHD
+539 LLIYPDYD

-552 FSKENISSIRD
+552 FSKENISSIRE
-563 YYSSLVQSVNSFLA
+563 YYSSLVQSVNSFLT

-587 IKRTFIKDE
+587 IKRSFINDE
-596 ELTQKGTFKRKIIIK
+596 ELTQKGTYKRKIIIK

-630 NKYQI
+630 NEFQI

-644 KGISRNDIYW
+644 KGVSRNDIYW
-654 DGSVLSVRNNKKN
+654 DGSILSIRNNKNN
-667 IKIQWNDDS
+667 IKIQWSDNS

-684 NTVDNII
+684 NTNDNII
-691 DLQTILICPEL
+691 DLQSILICPEL

-707 SFTDFIGKSVFRIT
+707 SFTDFIGKSVFRIA
-721 RFEQTD
+721 RFEQTN
-727 SIKLLFTFTN
+727 SIKLQFPFN
-737 NKSSEFAKDIDDF
+737 NKESLESVKNIDDF
-750 ESAVDLYELHK
+750 EGAVDLYELHK
-761 STEKLYNGDLNGLK
+761 STDKLYNGDLK
-775 AYNSLLRS
+775 AFAVYNRLFRS
-783 NREELKKIAFNILL
+783 NHEELKRIAFNILL
-797 SFRQHDNISI
+797 SFREHDNISL
-807 RLRVIETILPELS
+807 RLRAIETILPELS

-829 DTFKKYNDE
+829 DTFKKYNEE
-838 KSKDEFSI
+838 KSKDKFSI
-846 NVNLLNNEHF
+846 NIQLLNDEHF
-856 KAVLSQLGQFRKD
+856 KAILSQLGKYRKD
-869 LKSIEKIQFAFIQIL
+869 LNTIEKVQLLFIQIL
-884 LPIVADY
+884 LPFVADY
-891 GINHPTKYLWARSEL
+891 GIYHPTKYIWARSEL
-906 YWWQIVECPKRT
+906 YWWQIVECPKRI

-946 RNDNSEYNWKD
+946 RNDDSEYNWKD
-957 VITFD
+957 VIIFD
-962 ELIEPTLQE
+962 ELIEPAIQE

-977 TNTALIKETIFLFYD
+977 TNTALIKESIFLFYD

-1001 NPEGIWVTLLGK
+1001 NPEGVWVTLLGK
-1013 RHGKTV
+1013 NHGKTV

-1030 SYNFAININESHEK
+1030 SYNFAININDNHEK

-1055 IMGTSIHGQKF
+1055 IMGSSIHGEKF
-1066 VEEFGGYWPEYN
+1066 IEEFGGYWPEYN

-1151 DYASGTRIISIT
+1151 DYTSGTRLISIT
-1163 NREETSEV
+1163 NRQKTSEI
-1171 SNLLFSIY
+1171 SNLLFRIY

-1213 YGIPLIKQFKDEIN
+1213 YGIPLIKQFKEEIN
-1227 NNTDKKRIAKKYG
+1227 NNTYKKKTAKKYG

-1250 IEIEKEGVLTKRMV
+1250 LEVENEGVLTKRMV
-1264 FAALRYERWLDLNH
+1264 FAALRYERWLDLNQ

-1302 TEYPETRVRFFLMT
+1302 SEYPETRVRFFLMT

-1321 NENLKKLLGDLIKE
+1321 NDNLKKLLSELIKE
-1335 LRSQKVTEDDL
+1335 LRSKIVTEDDL
-1346 QNRLHHIHENIE
+1346 QNRLHHIHENIK

-1386 NEGDNSRIDLVML
+1386 NEGDNSRVDLVML
-1399 CEDNDGNG
+1399 CEDKDGNG

-1438 HEFLLIFDM
+1438 HEFLLIFDI

-1456 WKQSN
+1456 WKKSK
-1461 KDTIA
+1461 KDTIVH
-1466 NFEWIVIRSKYRKK
+1466 FEWIVIRSNYRKK

-1490 FSRLRNKGIQFVIA
+1490 FIRLKNKGIQHVIA

-1509 DFFYKHGFKIDRNFG
+1509 EFFYKHGFKIDRNFG
-1524 GLVKNIIETKQI
+1524 GLVKNIAKTEQI
-1536 DLPV
+1536 NLPV

>member
-1 MNQPLSEHLIYIEKI
+1 MNQAISEYLKYIEKT
-16 FGHQPNAE
+16 FGHQPDAT
-24 ELLEK
+24 ELLKK
-29 ASDLFE
+29 ASDLLE
-35 SDAKQKSIH
+35 SDSDQKTIH

-52 PIINNEICN
+52 PIINNEIFN
-61 SNKIDE
+61 SKKIDE
-67 WFEIIHKLIIK
+67 WFDIIHKLIIK

-89 RAQYYDKKECFKVIN
+89 RARYYDNKICFKVIN
-104 GNTIENFS
+104 GNNIESYS
-112 YKEIWHRVI
+112 YKEIWHKII
-121 QIGQA
+121 QTGQA
-126 LANIEIKYNN
+126 LSYIESKNDNDI
-136 NMVIGI
+136 VVGI

-162 PIVPIPVTTTP
+162 PVVPIPVTTTA
-173 EHLEFIINNSE
+173 EHFDFIINNSE
-184 ITHLFIGGTSV
+184 ITHLFIGGNSV
-195 QGILRDSKVDQGSL
+195 QGILRDSKIDQSSL

-219 AIIHAE
+219 AIIHAD
-225 QWESFISKSVEFD
+225 QWESFISKSIEYD

-251 QDISTVMYTSGT
+251 KDISTVMYTSGT
-263 TDNPKG
+263 TDDPKG
-269 IIFSQENIIS
+269 IVFTQENIIS

-285 LALPSFSS
+285 LALPSFCSN
-293 DDIFLC
+293 DIFLC

-322 YTFAE
+322 YAFAE

-357 EHANSIN
+357 DHANSISLT
-364 PMDDYDNDE
+364 DDNNDKNNNG
-373 ISNVLASTTGGNLKF
+373 ISSITGGNLKF

-401 HFFQENKINL
+401 HFFQDNNINL
-411 ISGYG
+411 MSGYG
-416 MTEAT
+416 MTEST
-421 GGITMTPPNDYQ
+421 GGITMTPPDDYQ
-433 PDSVGKS
+433 PDSVGRP
-440 LPGIDTKLAE
+440 LPGIDTKIAE
-450 DGELLIRGAYVSS
+450 DGELLIRGSYVSS

-473 LVNGWF
+473 LKNGWF

-522 DGVSCAF
+522 DGISSAF

-539 LLIYPDHD
+539 LLIYPDYD

-552 FSKENISSIRD
+552 FSKENISSIRE
-563 YYSSLVQSVNSFLA
+563 YYSSLVQSVNSFLT

-587 IKRTFIKDE
+587 IKRSFINDE
-596 ELTQKGTFKRKIIIK
+596 ELTQKGTYKRKIIIK

-630 NKYQI
+630 NEFQI

-644 KGISRNDIYW
+644 KGVSRNDIYW
-654 DGSVLSVRNNKKN
+654 DGSILSIRNNKNN
-667 IKIQWNDDS
+667 IKIQWNDNS
-676 LIIGDFTY
+676 LIIGNFTY
-684 NTVDNII
+684 NTNDNII
-691 DLQTILICPEL
+691 DLQSILICPEL

-707 SFTDFIGKSVFRIT
+707 SFTDFIGKSVFRIA
-721 RFEQTD
+721 RFEQTN
-727 SIKLLFTFTN
+727 SIKLQFPFN
-737 NKSSEFAKDIDDF
+737 NKESSESVKNIDDF
-750 ESAVDLYELHK
+750 EGAVDLYELHK
-761 STEKLYNGDLNGLK
+761 STDKLYNGDLK
-775 AYNSLLRS
+775 AFAVYNRLFRS
-783 NREELKKIAFNILL
+783 NHEELKRIAFNILL
-797 SFRQHDNISI
+797 SFREHDNISL
-807 RLRVIETILPELS
+807 RLRAIETILPELS

-838 KSKDEFSI
+838 KSKDKFSI
-846 NVNLLNNEHF
+846 NIQLLNDEHF
-856 KAVLSQLGQFRKD
+856 KAILSQLGKYRKD
-869 LKSIEKIQFAFIQIL
+869 LNTIEKVQLLFIQIL
-884 LPIVADY
+884 LPFVADY
-891 GINHPTKYLWARSEL
+891 GIYHPTKYIWARSEL
-906 YWWQIVECPKRT
+906 YWWQIVECPKRI

-946 RNDNSEYNWKD
+946 RNDDSEYNWKD
-957 VITFD
+957 VIIFD
-962 ELIEPTLQE
+962 ELIEPAIQE

-977 TNTALIKETIFLFYD
+977 TNTALIKESIFLFYD

-1001 NPEGIWVTLLGK
+1001 NPEGVWVTLLGK
-1013 RHGKTV
+1013 NHGKTV

-1030 SYNFAININESHEK
+1030 SYNFAININDNHEK

-1055 IMGTSIHGQKF
+1055 IMGSSIHGEKF
-1066 VEEFGGYWPEYN
+1066 IEEFGGYWPEYN

-1151 DYASGTRIISIT
+1151 DYTSGTRLISIT
-1163 NREETSEV
+1163 NRQKTSEI
-1171 SNLLFSIY
+1171 SNLLFRIY

-1213 YGIPLIKQFKDEIN
+1213 YGIPLIKQFKEEIN
-1227 NNTDKKRIAKKYG
+1227 NNTYKKKTAKKYG

-1250 IEIEKEGVLTKRMV
+1250 LEVENEGVLTKRMV
-1264 FAALRYERWLDLNH
+1264 FAALRYERWLDLNQ

-1302 TEYPETRVRFFLMT
+1302 SEYPETRVRFFLMT

-1321 NENLKKLLGDLIKE
+1321 NDNLKKLLSELIKE
-1335 LRSQKVTEDDL
+1335 LRSKIVTEDDL
-1346 QNRLHHIHENIE
+1346 QNRLHHIHENIK

-1386 NEGDNSRIDLVML
+1386 NEGDNSRVDLVML
-1399 CEDNDGNG
+1399 CEDKDGNG

-1438 HEFLLIFDM
+1438 HEFLLIFDI

-1456 WKQSN
+1456 WKKSK
-1461 KDTIA
+1461 KDTIVH
-1466 NFEWIVIRSKYRKK
+1466 FEWIVIRSNYRKK

-1490 FSRLRNKGIQFVIA
+1490 FIRLKNKGIQHVIA

-1509 DFFYKHGFKIDRNFG
+1509 EFFYKHGFKIDRNFG
-1524 GLVKNIIETKQI
+1524 GLVKNIAKTEQI
-1536 DLPV
+1536 NLPV

>member
-1 MNQPLSEHLIYIEKI
+1 MNKPLTKHLTYIIKL
-16 FGHQPNAE
+16 FGKEPDADELLKKAE
-24 ELLEK
+24 E
-29 ASDLFE
+29 LFE
-35 SDAKQKSIH
+35 SDTTQKTTH

-52 PIINNEICN
+52 SEINKEIYN

-67 WFEIIHKLIIK
+67 WFEILLKLILQ
-78 SKLTVG
+78 SKFTVG

-89 RAQYYDKKECFKVIN
+89 RARFYEEKECFKVIN
-104 GNTIENFS
+104 GNTIESFT
-112 YKEIWHRVI
+112 YKDVWNKII

-126 LANIEIKYNN
+126 LSNIELNFKHKI
-136 NMVIGI
+136 VVGI
-142 FTENS
+142 FSENS

-162 PIVPIPVTTTP
+162 PIVPIPATTTP
-173 EHLEFIINNSE
+173 DHLEYIIENSE
-184 ITHLFIGGTSV
+184 ITHLFIGGISV
-195 QGILRDSKVDQGSL
+195 QGILRESKINKESL
-209 VIYHL
+209 FIYHL
-214 DDHSD
+214 DDHSE
-219 AIIHAE
+219 AIIKAH
-225 QWESFISKSVEFD
+225 QWESFISKSVEYD
-238 EINVLKRI
+238 EINVLKKI

-251 QDISTVMYTSGT
+251 KDVSTVMYTSGT

-269 IIFSQENIIS
+269 IVFSQENIVS

-285 LALPSFSS
+285 IALPEFSS
-293 DDIFLC
+293 NDIFLC

-311 ELLGS
+311 ELLGA

-342 PSIFISVPKRWIQLM
+342 PSIFISIPKRWIQLM
-357 EHANSIN
+357 DHADSIKTINQNNDETINSITS
-364 PMDDYDNDE
+364 
-373 ISNVLASTTGGNLKF
+373 ITGGNLKY

-401 HFFQENKINL
+401 HFFQDNKINL

-421 GGITMTPPNDYQ
+421 GGITMTPPDDYQ

-440 LPGIDTKLAE
+440 LPGIEIKLAE
-450 DGELLIRGAYVSS
+450 DGELLIKGAYVSS
-463 YYFSKTNNST
+463 FYFSKTNKPTS
-473 LVNGWF
+473 VNGWF

-522 DGVSCAF
+522 DGISSSF

-539 LLIYPDHD
+539 LLIYPDYD

-552 FSKENISSIRD
+552 FSKDNIKSIRE

-577 PYERVINFAI
+577 PFERVINFAI
-587 IKRTFIKDE
+587 INRKFIQDE

-611 NFDAIISPMYQK
+611 NFDEIIYPMYQK

-630 NKYQI
+630 KEYQI
-635 YIPNWLLRE
+635 HIPNWLLRE
-644 KGISRNDIYW
+644 KGISKNDIYW
-654 DGSVLSVRNNKKN
+654 DGAYISIRNNSNKV
-667 IKIQWNDDS
+667 KIQWDNNNLS
-676 LIIGDFTY
+676 IGSFSYTTHE
-684 NTVDNII
+684 NFI
-691 DLQTILICPEL
+691 DLQILLISPEL
-702 WLGNN
+702 WLGNTD
-707 SFTDFIGKSVFRIT
+707 FTDFIGKSIFRLS

-727 SIKLLFTFTN
+727 SIKLEFPF
-737 NKSSEFAKDIDDF
+737 NKNGSEKNVNSSEKI
-750 ESAVDLYELHK
+750 ENAVDLYDLHK
-761 STEKLYNGDLNGLK
+761 STFRLYNGDLKGLL
-775 AYNSLLRS
+775 AYNSLLQSKRD
-783 NREELKKIAFNILL
+783 ELKNIAFNVLL
-797 SFRQHDNISI
+797 SFRQHDNVNV

-820 GELFYELLF
+820 GELFYELF
-829 DTFKKYNDE
+829 IDTFQKYFNE
-838 KSKDEFSI
+838 KSNNEFLI
-846 NVNLLNNEHF
+846 NVDLLNNEHF
-856 KAVLSQLGQFRKD
+856 ISILSQLGKYRKD
-869 LKSIEKIQFAFIQIL
+869 LKSLEKFHLAFIQVL

-891 GINHPTKYLWARSEL
+891 GVSHPTKYIWARSEL
-906 YWWQIVECPKRT
+906 YWWQIVECPKRI

-928 LINGFR
+928 LVNGFR

-941 KLAIN
+941 KLAID
-946 RNDNSEYNWKD
+946 RNDNTEYNWKD
-957 VITFD
+957 VIIFD
-962 ELIEPTLQE
+962 ELVGPKTKE
-971 ALLNAI
+971 ALLAAI
-977 TNTALIKETIFLFYD
+977 SNTALIKESIFLFYK
-992 HRLIELNDI
+992 HKLIELNDI
-1001 NPEGIWVTLLGK
+1001 NPKGIWVTLLRK
-1013 RHGKTV
+1013 NHGKSV

-1030 SYNFAININESHEK
+1030 SYNFAININESHNK
-1044 EFIEEEIKWLI
+1044 EFIDEEIKWLV
-1055 IMGTSIHGQKF
+1055 IMGSSIHGQKF

-1096 NRNEIEENSAPDR
+1096 NRSEIEENTAPDR

-1129 WRSDKKVQIGDPSPK
+1129 WRSEKKVQIHKPSPK
-1144 NLIIPEH
+1144 NVIIPEH
-1151 DYASGTRIISIT
+1151 DYASGTRLISIT
-1163 NREETSEV
+1163 NRKDTSEI
-1171 SNLLFSIY
+1171 SNVLFSIY
-1179 KNFIDDTENEYIGLK
+1179 KHYIDDTEKEYFGLK

-1227 NNTDKKRIAKKYG
+1227 NDNNKKNIAKNYG
-1240 LTDKRIDDFL
+1240 LTNKRIDDFL
-1250 IEIEKEGVLTKRMV
+1250 FEIENDGVLTKRMV
-1264 FAALRYERWLDLNH
+1264 FAALRYERWLDLNQ
-1278 NATLKARTTILQEL
+1278 NATLKARTAILQEL

-1302 TEYPETRVRFFLMT
+1302 SEYPETRVRFFLMT

-1321 NENLKKLLGDLIKE
+1321 NDNLKSLLSELIKE
-1335 LRSQKVTEDDL
+1335 LRTQKVTEDDL

-1386 NEGDNSRIDLVML
+1386 NEGENSRVDLVML
-1399 CEDNDGNG
+1399 CEDNEGNG

-1456 WKQSN
+1456 WKKSR
-1461 KDTIA
+1461 KDDVVH
-1466 NFEWIVIRSKYRKK
+1466 FEWIVIRSKYRKK
-1480 DLSNRLMDEL
+1480 DLSKRLMDEL
-1490 FSRLRNKGIQFVIA
+1490 FNRLKSRRIQYVIA

-1524 GLVKNIIETKQI
+1524 GLVKNISETTKI
-1536 DLPV
+1536 TLPV

>member
-1 MNQPLSEHLIYIEKI
+1 MNQAISEYLKYIEKT
-16 FGHQPNAE
+16 FGHQPDAT
-24 ELLEK
+24 ELLKK
-29 ASDLFE
+29 ASDLLE
-35 SDAKQKSIH
+35 SDSDQKTIH

-52 PIINNEICN
+52 PIINNEIFN
-61 SNKIDE
+61 SKKVDE
-67 WFEIIHKLIIK
+67 WFDIIHKLIIK

-89 RAQYYDKKECFKVIN
+89 RARYYDNKICFKVIN
-104 GNTIENFS
+104 GNNIENYS
-112 YKEIWHRVI
+112 YKEIWHKII

-126 LANIEIKYNN
+126 LSYIESKNDNDI
-136 NMVIGI
+136 VVGI

-162 PIVPIPVTTTP
+162 PVVPIPVTTTA
-173 EHLEFIINNSE
+173 EHFDFIINNSE
-184 ITHLFIGGTSV
+184 ITHLFIGGNSV
-195 QGILRDSKVDQGSL
+195 QGILRDSKIDQSSL

-219 AIIHAE
+219 AIIHAD
-225 QWESFISKSVEFD
+225 QWESFISKSIEYD

-251 QDISTVMYTSGT
+251 KDISTVMYTSGT
-263 TDNPKG
+263 TDDPKG
-269 IIFSQENIIS
+269 IVFTQENIIS

-285 LALPSFSS
+285 LALPSFCSN
-293 DDIFLC
+293 DIFLC

-322 YTFAE
+322 YAFAE

-357 EHANSIN
+357 DHANSISLT
-364 PMDDYDNDE
+364 DDNNDKNNNG
-373 ISNVLASTTGGNLKF
+373 ISSITGGNLKF

-401 HFFQENKINL
+401 HFFQDNNINL
-411 ISGYG
+411 MSGYG
-416 MTEAT
+416 MTEST
-421 GGITMTPPNDYQ
+421 GGITMTPPDDYQ
-433 PDSVGKS
+433 PDSVGRP
-440 LPGIDTKLAE
+440 LPGIDTKIAE
-450 DGELLIRGAYVSS
+450 DGELLIRGSYVSS

-473 LVNGWF
+473 LKNGWF

-522 DGVSCAF
+522 DGISSAF

-539 LLIYPDHD
+539 LLIYPDYD

-552 FSKENISSIRD
+552 FSKENISSIRE
-563 YYSSLVQSVNSFLA
+563 YYSSLVQSVNSFLT

-587 IKRTFIKDE
+587 IKRSFINDE
-596 ELTQKGTFKRKIIIK
+596 ELTQKGTYKRKIIIK

-630 NKYQI
+630 NEFQI

-644 KGISRNDIYW
+644 KGVSRNDIYW
-654 DGSVLSVRNNKKN
+654 DGSILSIRNNKNN
-667 IKIQWNDDS
+667 IKIQWSDNF

-684 NTVDNII
+684 NTNDNII
-691 DLQTILICPEL
+691 DLQSILICPEL

-707 SFTDFIGKSVFRIT
+707 SFTDFIGKSVFRIA
-721 RFEQTD
+721 RFEQTN
-727 SIKLLFTFTN
+727 SIKLQFPFN
-737 NKSSEFAKDIDDF
+737 NKESLESVKNIDDF
-750 ESAVDLYELHK
+750 EGAVDLYELHK
-761 STEKLYNGDLNGLK
+761 STDKLYNGDLK
-775 AYNSLLRS
+775 AFAVYNRLFRS
-783 NREELKKIAFNILL
+783 NHEELKRIAFNILL
-797 SFRQHDNISI
+797 SFREHDNISL
-807 RLRVIETILPELS
+807 RLRAIETILPELS

-838 KSKDEFSI
+838 KSKDKFSI
-846 NVNLLNNEHF
+846 KIQLLNDEHF
-856 KAVLSQLGQFRKD
+856 KAILSQLGKYRKD
-869 LKSIEKIQFAFIQIL
+869 LNTIEKVQLLFIQIL
-884 LPIVADY
+884 LPFVADY
-891 GINHPTKYLWARSEL
+891 GIYHPTKYIWARSEL
-906 YWWQIVECPKRT
+906 YWWQIVECPKRI

-946 RNDNSEYNWKD
+946 RNDDSEYNWKD
-957 VITFD
+957 VIIFD
-962 ELIEPTLQE
+962 ELIEPAIQE

-977 TNTALIKETIFLFYD
+977 TNTALIKESIFLFYD

-1001 NPEGIWVTLLGK
+1001 NPEGVWVTLLRK
-1013 RHGKTV
+1013 NHGKTV

-1030 SYNFAININESHEK
+1030 SYNFAININDNHEK

-1055 IMGTSIHGQKF
+1055 IMGSSIHGEKF
-1066 VEEFGGYWPEYN
+1066 IEEFGGYWPEYN

-1151 DYASGTRIISIT
+1151 DYTSGTRLISIT
-1163 NREETSEV
+1163 NRQKTSEI
-1171 SNLLFSIY
+1171 SNLLFRIY

-1213 YGIPLIKQFKDEIN
+1213 YGIPLIKQFKEEIN
-1227 NNTDKKRIAKKYG
+1227 NNTYKKKTAKKYG

-1250 IEIEKEGVLTKRMV
+1250 LEVENEGVLTKRMV
-1264 FAALRYERWLDLNH
+1264 FAALRYERWLDLNQ

-1302 TEYPETRVRFFLMT
+1302 SEYPETRVRFFLMT

-1321 NENLKKLLGDLIKE
+1321 NDNLKKLLSELIKE
-1335 LRSQKVTEDDL
+1335 LRSKIVTEDDL
-1346 QNRLHHIHENIE
+1346 QNRLHHIHENIK

-1386 NEGDNSRIDLVML
+1386 NEGDNSRVDLVML
-1399 CEDNDGNG
+1399 CEDKDGNG

-1438 HEFLLIFDM
+1438 HEFLLIFDI

-1456 WKQSN
+1456 WKKSK
-1461 KDTIA
+1461 KDTIVH
-1466 NFEWIVIRSKYRKK
+1466 FEWIVIRSNYRKK

-1490 FSRLRNKGIQFVIA
+1490 FIRLKNKGIQHVIA

-1509 DFFYKHGFKIDRNFG
+1509 EFFYKHGFKIDRNFG
-1524 GLVKNIIETKQI
+1524 GLVKNIAKTEQI
-1536 DLPV
+1536 NLPV

>member
-1 MNQPLSEHLIYIEKI
+1 MNQAISEYLKYIEKT
-16 FGHQPNAE
+16 FGHQPDAT
-24 ELLEK
+24 ELLKK
-29 ASDLFE
+29 AFDILE
-35 SDAKQKSIH
+35 SDSDQKTIH

-52 PIINNEICN
+52 PIINNEIFN
-61 SNKIDE
+61 SKNVDE
-67 WFEIIHKLIIK
+67 WFDIIHKLIIK

-89 RAQYYDKKECFKVIN
+89 RARYYDNKICFKVIN
-104 GNTIENFS
+104 GNNIENYS
-112 YKEIWHRVI
+112 YKEIWHKII

-126 LANIEIKYNN
+126 LSYIESKNDNDI
-136 NMVIGI
+136 VVGI

-162 PIVPIPVTTTP
+162 PVVPIPVTTTA
-173 EHLEFIINNSE
+173 EHFDFIINNSE
-184 ITHLFIGGTSV
+184 ITHLFIGGNSV
-195 QGILRDSKVDQGSL
+195 QGILRDSKIDQSSL

-219 AIIHAE
+219 AIIHAD
-225 QWESFISKSVEFD
+225 QWESFISKSIEYD

-251 QDISTVMYTSGT
+251 KDISTVMYTSGT
-263 TDNPKG
+263 TDDPKG
-269 IIFSQENIIS
+269 IVFTQENIIS

-285 LALPSFSS
+285 LALPSFCSN
-293 DDIFLC
+293 DIFLC

-322 YTFAE
+322 YAFAE

-357 EHANSIN
+357 DHANSISLT
-364 PMDDYDNDE
+364 DDNNDKNNNG
-373 ISNVLASTTGGNLKF
+373 ISSITGGNLKF

-401 HFFQENKINL
+401 HFFQDNNINL
-411 ISGYG
+411 MSGYG
-416 MTEAT
+416 MTEST
-421 GGITMTPPNDYQ
+421 GGITMTPPDDYQ
-433 PDSVGKS
+433 PDSVGRP
-440 LPGIDTKLAE
+440 LPGIDTKIAE
-450 DGELLIRGAYVSS
+450 DGELLIRGSYVSS

-473 LVNGWF
+473 LKNGWF

-522 DGVSCAF
+522 DGISSAF

-539 LLIYPDHD
+539 LLIYPDYD

-552 FSKENISSIRD
+552 FSKENISSIRE
-563 YYSSLVQSVNSFLA
+563 YYSSLVQSVNSFLT

-587 IKRTFIKDE
+587 IKRSFINDE
-596 ELTQKGTFKRKIIIK
+596 ELTQKGTYKRKIIIK

-630 NKYQI
+630 NEFQI

-644 KGISRNDIYW
+644 KGVSRNDIYW
-654 DGSVLSVRNNKKN
+654 DGSILSIRNNKNN
-667 IKIQWNDDS
+667 IKIQWSDNS

-684 NTVDNII
+684 NTNDNII
-691 DLQTILICPEL
+691 DLQSILICPEL

-707 SFTDFIGKSVFRIT
+707 SFTDFIGKSVFRIA
-721 RFEQTD
+721 RFEQTN
-727 SIKLLFTFTN
+727 SIKLQFPFN
-737 NKSSEFAKDIDDF
+737 NKESSESVKNIDDF
-750 ESAVDLYELHK
+750 EGAVDLYELHK
-761 STEKLYNGDLNGLK
+761 STDKLYNGDLK
-775 AYNSLLRS
+775 AFAVYNRLFRS
-783 NREELKKIAFNILL
+783 NHEELKRIAFNILL
-797 SFRQHDNISI
+797 SFREHDNISL
-807 RLRVIETILPELS
+807 RLRAIETILPELS

-838 KSKDEFSI
+838 KSKDKFSI
-846 NVNLLNNEHF
+846 NIQLLNDEHF
-856 KAVLSQLGQFRKD
+856 KAILSQLGKYRKD
-869 LKSIEKIQFAFIQIL
+869 LNTIEKVQLLFIQIL
-884 LPIVADY
+884 LPFVADY
-891 GINHPTKYLWARSEL
+891 GIYHPTKYIWARSEL
-906 YWWQIVECPKRT
+906 YWWQIVECPKRI

-946 RNDNSEYNWKD
+946 RNDDSEYNWKD
-957 VITFD
+957 VIIFD
-962 ELIEPTLQE
+962 ELIEPAIQE

-977 TNTALIKETIFLFYD
+977 TNTALIKESIFLFYD

-1001 NPEGIWVTLLGK
+1001 NPEGVWVTLLGK
-1013 RHGKTV
+1013 NHGKTV

-1030 SYNFAININESHEK
+1030 SYNFAININDNHEK

-1055 IMGTSIHGQKF
+1055 IMGSSIHGEKF
-1066 VEEFGGYWPEYN
+1066 IEEFGGYWPEYN

-1151 DYASGTRIISIT
+1151 DYTSGTRLISIT
-1163 NREETSEV
+1163 NRQKTSEI
-1171 SNLLFSIY
+1171 SNLLFRIY

-1213 YGIPLIKQFKDEIN
+1213 YGIPLIKQFKEEIN
-1227 NNTDKKRIAKKYG
+1227 NNTYKKKTAKKYG

-1250 IEIEKEGVLTKRMV
+1250 LEVENEGVLTKRMV
-1264 FAALRYERWLDLNH
+1264 FAALRYERWLDLNQ

-1302 TEYPETRVRFFLMT
+1302 SEYPETRVRFFLMT

-1321 NENLKKLLGDLIKE
+1321 NDNLKKLLSELIKE
-1335 LRSQKVTEDDL
+1335 LRSKIVTEDDL
-1346 QNRLHHIHENIE
+1346 QNRLHHIHENIK

-1386 NEGDNSRIDLVML
+1386 NEGDNSRVDLVML
-1399 CEDNDGNG
+1399 CEDKDGNG

-1438 HEFLLIFDM
+1438 HEFLLIFDI

-1456 WKQSN
+1456 WKQSK
-1461 KDTIA
+1461 KDTIVH
-1466 NFEWIVIRSKYRKK
+1466 FEWIVIRSNYRKK

-1490 FSRLRNKGIQFVIA
+1490 FIRLKNKGIQHVIA

-1509 DFFYKHGFKIDRNFG
+1509 EFFYKHGFKIDRNFG
-1524 GLVKNIIETKQI
+1524 GLVKNIAKTEQI
-1536 DLPV
+1536 NLPV

>member
-1 MNQPLSEHLIYIEKI
+1 MNQAISEYLKYIEKT
-16 FGHQPNAE
+16 FGHQPDAT
-24 ELLEK
+24 ELLKK
-29 ASDLFE
+29 AFDILE
-35 SDAKQKSIH
+35 SDSDQKTIH

-52 PIINNEICN
+52 PIINNEIFN
-61 SNKIDE
+61 SKNVDE
-67 WFEIIHKLIIK
+67 WFDIIHKLIIK

-89 RAQYYDKKECFKVIN
+89 RARYYDNKICFKVIN
-104 GNTIENFS
+104 GNNIENYS
-112 YKEIWHRVI
+112 YKEIWHKII

-126 LANIEIKYNN
+126 LSYVESKNDNDI
-136 NMVIGI
+136 VVGI

-162 PIVPIPVTTTP
+162 PVVPIPVTTTA
-173 EHLEFIINNSE
+173 EHFDFIINNSE
-184 ITHLFIGGTSV
+184 ITHLFIGGNSV
-195 QGILRDSKVDQGSL
+195 QGILRDSKIDQSSL

-219 AIIHAE
+219 AIIHAD
-225 QWESFISKSVEFD
+225 QWESFISKSIEYD

-251 QDISTVMYTSGT
+251 KDISTVMYTSGT
-263 TDNPKG
+263 TDDPKG
-269 IIFSQENIIS
+269 IVFTQENIIS

-285 LALPSFSS
+285 LALPSFCSN
-293 DDIFLC
+293 DIFLC

-322 YTFAE
+322 YAFAE

-357 EHANSIN
+357 DHANSISLT
-364 PMDDYDNDE
+364 DDNNDKNNNG
-373 ISNVLASTTGGNLKF
+373 ISSITGGNLKF

-401 HFFQENKINL
+401 HFFQDNNINL
-411 ISGYG
+411 MSGYG
-416 MTEAT
+416 MTEST
-421 GGITMTPPNDYQ
+421 GGITMTPPDDYQ
-433 PDSVGKS
+433 PDSVGRP
-440 LPGIDTKLAE
+440 LPGIDTKIAE
-450 DGELLIRGAYVSS
+450 DGELLIRGSYVSS

-473 LVNGWF
+473 LKNGWF

-522 DGVSCAF
+522 DGISSAF

-539 LLIYPDHD
+539 LLIYPDYD

-552 FSKENISSIRD
+552 FSKENISSIRE
-563 YYSSLVQSVNSFLA
+563 YYSSLVQSVNSFLT

-587 IKRTFIKDE
+587 IKRSFINDE
-596 ELTQKGTFKRKIIIK
+596 ELTQKGTYKRKIIIK

-630 NKYQI
+630 NEFQI

-644 KGISRNDIYW
+644 KGVSRNDIYW
-654 DGSVLSVRNNKKN
+654 DGSILSIRNNKNN
-667 IKIQWNDDS
+667 IKIQWNDNS
-676 LIIGDFTY
+676 LIIGNFTY
-684 NTVDNII
+684 NTNDNII
-691 DLQTILICPEL
+691 DLQSILICPEL

-707 SFTDFIGKSVFRIT
+707 SFTDFIGKSVFRIA
-721 RFEQTD
+721 RFEQTN
-727 SIKLLFTFTN
+727 SIKLQFPFN
-737 NKSSEFAKDIDDF
+737 NKESSESVKNIDDF
-750 ESAVDLYELHK
+750 EGAVDLYELHK
-761 STEKLYNGDLNGLK
+761 STDKLYNGDLK
-775 AYNSLLRS
+775 AFAVYNRLFRS
-783 NREELKKIAFNILL
+783 NHEELKRIAFNILL
-797 SFRQHDNISI
+797 SFREHDNISL
-807 RLRVIETILPELS
+807 RLRAIETILPELS

-838 KSKDEFSI
+838 KSKDKFSI
-846 NVNLLNNEHF
+846 KIQLLNDEHF
-856 KAVLSQLGQFRKD
+856 KAILSQLGKYRKD
-869 LKSIEKIQFAFIQIL
+869 LNTIEKVQLLFIQIL
-884 LPIVADY
+884 LPFVADY
-891 GINHPTKYLWARSEL
+891 GIYHPTKYIWARSEL
-906 YWWQIVECPKRT
+906 YWWQIVECPKRI

-946 RNDNSEYNWKD
+946 RNDDSEYNWKD
-957 VITFD
+957 VIIFD
-962 ELIEPTLQE
+962 ELIEPAIQE

-977 TNTALIKETIFLFYD
+977 TNTALIKESIFLFYD

-1001 NPEGIWVTLLGK
+1001 NPEGVWVTLLGK
-1013 RHGKTV
+1013 NHGKTV

-1030 SYNFAININESHEK
+1030 SYNFAININDNHEK

-1055 IMGTSIHGQKF
+1055 IMGSSIHGEKF
-1066 VEEFGGYWPEYN
+1066 IEEFGGYWPEYN

-1151 DYASGTRIISIT
+1151 DYTSGTRLISIT
-1163 NREETSEV
+1163 NRQKTSEI
-1171 SNLLFSIY
+1171 SNLLFRIY

-1213 YGIPLIKQFKDEIN
+1213 YGIPLIKQFKEEIN
-1227 NNTDKKRIAKKYG
+1227 NNTYKKKTAKKYG

-1250 IEIEKEGVLTKRMV
+1250 LEVENEGVLTKRMV
-1264 FAALRYERWLDLNH
+1264 FAALRYERWLDLNQ

-1302 TEYPETRVRFFLMT
+1302 SEYPETRVRFFLMT

-1321 NENLKKLLGDLIKE
+1321 NDNLKKLLSELIKE
-1335 LRSQKVTEDDL
+1335 LRSKIVTEDDL
-1346 QNRLHHIHENIE
+1346 QNRLHHIHENIK

-1386 NEGDNSRIDLVML
+1386 NEGDNSRVDLVML
-1399 CEDNDGNG
+1399 CEDKDGNG

-1438 HEFLLIFDM
+1438 HEFLLIFDI

-1456 WKQSN
+1456 WKKSK

-1466 NFEWIVIRSKYRKK
+1466 HFEWIVIRSNYRKK

-1490 FSRLRNKGIQFVIA
+1490 FIRLKNKGIQHVIA

-1509 DFFYKHGFKIDRNFG
+1509 EFFYKHGFKIDRNFG
-1524 GLVKNIIETKQI
+1524 GLVKNIAKTEQI
-1536 DLPV
+1536 NLPV

>member
-1 MNQPLSEHLIYIEKI
+1 MNQAISEYLKYIEKT
-16 FGHQPNAE
+16 FGHQPDAT
-24 ELLEK
+24 ELLKK
-29 ASDLFE
+29 AFDILE
-35 SDAKQKSIH
+35 SDSDQKTIH

-52 PIINNEICN
+52 PIINNEIFN
-61 SNKIDE
+61 SKKVDE
-67 WFEIIHKLIIK
+67 WFDIIHKLIIK

-89 RAQYYDKKECFKVIN
+89 RARYYDNKICFKVIN
-104 GNTIENFS
+104 GNNIENYS
-112 YKEIWHRVI
+112 YKEIWHKII

-126 LANIEIKYNN
+126 LSYVESKNDNDI
-136 NMVIGI
+136 VVGI

-162 PIVPIPVTTTP
+162 PVVPIPVTTTA
-173 EHLEFIINNSE
+173 EHFDFIINNSE
-184 ITHLFIGGTSV
+184 ITHLFIGGNSV
-195 QGILRDSKVDQGSL
+195 QGILRDSKIDQSSL

-219 AIIHAE
+219 AIIHAD
-225 QWESFISKSVEFD
+225 QWESFISKSIEYD

-251 QDISTVMYTSGT
+251 KDISTVMYTSGT
-263 TDNPKG
+263 TDDPKG
-269 IIFSQENIIS
+269 IVFTQENIIS

-285 LALPSFSS
+285 LALPSFCSN
-293 DDIFLC
+293 DIFLC

-322 YTFAE
+322 YAFAE

-357 EHANSIN
+357 DHANSISLT
-364 PMDDYDNDE
+364 DDNNDKNNNG
-373 ISNVLASTTGGNLKF
+373 ISSITGGNLKF

-401 HFFQENKINL
+401 HFFQDNNINL
-411 ISGYG
+411 MSGYG
-416 MTEAT
+416 MTEST
-421 GGITMTPPNDYQ
+421 GGITMTPPDDYQ
-433 PDSVGKS
+433 PDSVGRP
-440 LPGIDTKLAE
+440 LPGIDTKIAE
-450 DGELLIRGAYVSS
+450 DGELLIRGSYVSS

-473 LVNGWF
+473 LKNGWF

-522 DGVSCAF
+522 DGISSAF

-539 LLIYPDHD
+539 LLIYPDYD

-552 FSKENISSIRD
+552 FSKENISSIRE
-563 YYSSLVQSVNSFLA
+563 YYSSLVQSVNSFLT

-587 IKRTFIKDE
+587 IKRSFINDE
-596 ELTQKGTFKRKIIIK
+596 ELTQKGTYKRKIIIK

-630 NKYQI
+630 NEFQI

-644 KGISRNDIYW
+644 KGVSRNDIYW
-654 DGSVLSVRNNKKN
+654 DGSILSIRNNKNN
-667 IKIQWNDDS
+667 IKIQWSDNF

-684 NTVDNII
+684 NTNDNII
-691 DLQTILICPEL
+691 DLQSILICPEL

-707 SFTDFIGKSVFRIT
+707 SFTDFIGKSVFRIA
-721 RFEQTD
+721 RFEQTN
-727 SIKLLFTFTN
+727 SIKLQFPFN
-737 NKSSEFAKDIDDF
+737 NKESSESVKNIDDF
-750 ESAVDLYELHK
+750 EGAVDLYELHK
-761 STEKLYNGDLNGLK
+761 STDKLYNGDLK
-775 AYNSLLRS
+775 AFAVYNRLFRS
-783 NREELKKIAFNILL
+783 NHEELKRIAFNILL
-797 SFRQHDNISI
+797 SFREHDNISL
-807 RLRVIETILPELS
+807 RLRAIETILPELS

-838 KSKDEFSI
+838 KSKDKFSI
-846 NVNLLNNEHF
+846 NIQLLNDEHF
-856 KAVLSQLGQFRKD
+856 KAILSQLGKYRKD
-869 LKSIEKIQFAFIQIL
+869 LNTIEKVQLLFIQIL
-884 LPIVADY
+884 LPFVADY
-891 GINHPTKYLWARSEL
+891 GIYHPTKYIWARSEL
-906 YWWQIVECPKRT
+906 YWWQIVECPKRI

-946 RNDNSEYNWKD
+946 RNDDSEYNWKD
-957 VITFD
+957 VIIFD
-962 ELIEPTLQE
+962 ELIEPAIQE

-977 TNTALIKETIFLFYD
+977 TNTALIKESIFLFYD

-1001 NPEGIWVTLLGK
+1001 NPEGVWVTLLRK
-1013 RHGKTV
+1013 NHGKTV

-1030 SYNFAININESHEK
+1030 SYNFAININDNHEK

-1055 IMGTSIHGQKF
+1055 IMGSSIHGEKF
-1066 VEEFGGYWPEYN
+1066 IEEFGGYWPEYN

-1151 DYASGTRIISIT
+1151 DYTSGTRLISIT
-1163 NREETSEV
+1163 NRKKTSEI
-1171 SNLLFSIY
+1171 SNLLFRIY

-1213 YGIPLIKQFKDEIN
+1213 YGIPLIKQFKEEIN
-1227 NNTDKKRIAKKYG
+1227 NNTYKKKTAKKYG

-1250 IEIEKEGVLTKRMV
+1250 LEVENEGVLTKRMV
-1264 FAALRYERWLDLNH
+1264 FAALRYERWLDLNQ

-1302 TEYPETRVRFFLMT
+1302 SEYPETRVRFFLMT

-1321 NENLKKLLGDLIKE
+1321 NDNLKKLLSELIKE
-1335 LRSQKVTEDDL
+1335 LRSKIVTEDDL
-1346 QNRLHHIHENIE
+1346 QNRLHHIHENIK

-1386 NEGDNSRIDLVML
+1386 NEGDNSRVDLVML
-1399 CEDNDGNG
+1399 CEDKDGNG

-1438 HEFLLIFDM
+1438 HEFLLIFDI

-1456 WKQSN
+1456 WKQSK
-1461 KDTIA
+1461 KDTIVH
-1466 NFEWIVIRSKYRKK
+1466 FEWIVIRSNYRKK

-1490 FSRLRNKGIQFVIA
+1490 FIRLKNKGIQHVIA

-1509 DFFYKHGFKIDRNFG
+1509 EFFYKHGFKIDRNFG
-1524 GLVKNIIETKQI
+1524 GLVKNIAKTEQI
-1536 DLPV
+1536 NLPV

>member
-1 MNQPLSEHLIYIEKI
+1 MNQAISEYLKYIEKT
-16 FGHQPNAE
+16 FGHQPDAT
-24 ELLEK
+24 ELLKK
-29 ASDLFE
+29 ASDLLE
-35 SDAKQKSIH
+35 SDSDQKTIH

-52 PIINNEICN
+52 PIINNEIFN
-61 SNKIDE
+61 SKNVDE
-67 WFEIIHKLIIK
+67 WFDIIHKLIIK

-89 RAQYYDKKECFKVIN
+89 RARYYDNKICFKVIN
-104 GNTIENFS
+104 GNNIENYS
-112 YKEIWHRVI
+112 YKEIWHKII

-126 LANIEIKYNN
+126 LSYIESKNDNDI
-136 NMVIGI
+136 VVGI

-162 PIVPIPVTTTP
+162 PVVPIPVTTTA
-173 EHLEFIINNSE
+173 EHFDFIINNSE
-184 ITHLFIGGTSV
+184 ITHLFIGGNSV
-195 QGILRDSKVDQGSL
+195 QGILRDSKIDQSSL

-219 AIIHAE
+219 AIIHAD
-225 QWESFISKSVEFD
+225 QWESFISKSIEYD

-251 QDISTVMYTSGT
+251 KDISTVMYTSGT
-263 TDNPKG
+263 TDDPKG
-269 IIFSQENIIS
+269 IVFTQENIIS

-285 LALPSFSS
+285 LALPSFCSN
-293 DDIFLC
+293 DIFLC

-322 YTFAE
+322 YAFAE

-357 EHANSIN
+357 DHANSISLT
-364 PMDDYDNDE
+364 DDNNDKNNNG
-373 ISNVLASTTGGNLKF
+373 ISSITGGNLKF

-401 HFFQENKINL
+401 HFFQDNNINL
-411 ISGYG
+411 MSGYG
-416 MTEAT
+416 MTEST
-421 GGITMTPPNDYQ
+421 GGITMTPPDDYQ
-433 PDSVGKS
+433 PDSVGRP
-440 LPGIDTKLAE
+440 LPGIDTKIAE
-450 DGELLIRGAYVSS
+450 DGELLIRGSYVSS

-473 LVNGWF
+473 LKNGWF

-522 DGVSCAF
+522 DGISSAF

-539 LLIYPDHD
+539 LLIYPDYD

-552 FSKENISSIRD
+552 FSKENISSIRE
-563 YYSSLVQSVNSFLA
+563 YYSSLVQSVNSFLT

-587 IKRTFIKDE
+587 IKRSFINDE
-596 ELTQKGTFKRKIIIK
+596 ELTQKGTYKRKIIIK

-630 NKYQI
+630 NEFQI

-644 KGISRNDIYW
+644 KGVSRNDIYW
-654 DGSVLSVRNNKKN
+654 DGSILSIRNNKNN
-667 IKIQWNDDS
+667 IKIQWNDNS
-676 LIIGDFTY
+676 LIIGNFTY
-684 NTVDNII
+684 NTNDNII
-691 DLQTILICPEL
+691 DLQSILICPEL

-707 SFTDFIGKSVFRIT
+707 SFTDFIGKSVFRIA
-721 RFEQTD
+721 RFEQTN
-727 SIKLLFTFTN
+727 SIKLQFPFN
-737 NKSSEFAKDIDDF
+737 NKESLESVKNIDDF
-750 ESAVDLYELHK
+750 EGAVDLYELHK
-761 STEKLYNGDLNGLK
+761 STDKLYNGDLK
-775 AYNSLLRS
+775 AFAVYNRLFRS
-783 NREELKKIAFNILL
+783 NHEELKRIAFNILL
-797 SFRQHDNISI
+797 SFREHDNISL
-807 RLRVIETILPELS
+807 RLRAIETILPELS

-838 KSKDEFSI
+838 KSKDKFSI
-846 NVNLLNNEHF
+846 NIQLLNDEHF
-856 KAVLSQLGQFRKD
+856 KAILSQLGKYRKD
-869 LKSIEKIQFAFIQIL
+869 LNTIEKVQLLFIQIL
-884 LPIVADY
+884 LPFVADY
-891 GINHPTKYLWARSEL
+891 GIYHPTKYIWARSEL
-906 YWWQIVECPKRT
+906 YWWQIVECPKRI

-946 RNDNSEYNWKD
+946 RNDDSEYNWKD
-957 VITFD
+957 VIIFD
-962 ELIEPTLQE
+962 ELIEPAIQE

-977 TNTALIKETIFLFYD
+977 TNTALIKESIFLFYD

-1001 NPEGIWVTLLGK
+1001 NPEGVWVTLLGK
-1013 RHGKTV
+1013 NHGKTV

-1030 SYNFAININESHEK
+1030 SYNFAININDNHEK

-1055 IMGTSIHGQKF
+1055 IMGSSIHGEKF
-1066 VEEFGGYWPEYN
+1066 IEEFGGYWPEYN

-1151 DYASGTRIISIT
+1151 DYTSGTRLISIT
-1163 NREETSEV
+1163 NRQKTSEI
-1171 SNLLFSIY
+1171 SNLLFRIY

-1213 YGIPLIKQFKDEIN
+1213 YGIPLIKQFKEEIN
-1227 NNTDKKRIAKKYG
+1227 NNTYKKKTAKKYG

-1250 IEIEKEGVLTKRMV
+1250 LEVENEGVLTKRMV
-1264 FAALRYERWLDLNH
+1264 FAALRYERWLDLNQ

-1302 TEYPETRVRFFLMT
+1302 SEYPETRVRFFLMT

-1321 NENLKKLLGDLIKE
+1321 NDNLKKLLSELIKE
-1335 LRSQKVTEDDL
+1335 LRSKIVTEDDL
-1346 QNRLHHIHENIE
+1346 QNRLHHIHENIK

-1386 NEGDNSRIDLVML
+1386 NEGDNSRVDLVML
-1399 CEDNDGNG
+1399 CEDKDGNG

-1438 HEFLLIFDM
+1438 HEFLLIFDI

-1456 WKQSN
+1456 WKQSK
-1461 KDTIA
+1461 KDTIVH
-1466 NFEWIVIRSKYRKK
+1466 FEWIVIRSNYRKK

-1490 FSRLRNKGIQFVIA
+1490 FIRLKNKGIQHVIA

-1509 DFFYKHGFKIDRNFG
+1509 EFFYKHGFKIDRNFG
-1524 GLVKNIIETKQI
+1524 GLVKNIAKTEQI
-1536 DLPV
+1536 NLPV

>member
-1 MNQPLSEHLIYIEKI
+1 MNQAISEYLKYIEKT
-16 FGHQPNAE
+16 FGHQPDAT
-24 ELLEK
+24 ELLKK
-29 ASDLFE
+29 AFDILE
-35 SDAKQKSIH
+35 SDSDQKTIH

-52 PIINNEICN
+52 PIINNEIFN
-61 SNKIDE
+61 SKNVDE
-67 WFEIIHKLIIK
+67 WFDIIHKLIIK

-89 RAQYYDKKECFKVIN
+89 RARYYDNKICFKVIN
-104 GNTIENFS
+104 GNNIENYS
-112 YKEIWHRVI
+112 YKEIWHKII

-126 LANIEIKYNN
+126 LSYIESKNDNDI
-136 NMVIGI
+136 VVGI

-162 PIVPIPVTTTP
+162 PVVPIPVTTTA
-173 EHLEFIINNSE
+173 EHFDFIINNSE
-184 ITHLFIGGTSV
+184 ITHLFIGGNSV
-195 QGILRDSKVDQGSL
+195 QGILRDSKIDQSSL

-219 AIIHAE
+219 AIIHAD
-225 QWESFISKSVEFD
+225 QWESFISKSIEYD

-251 QDISTVMYTSGT
+251 KDISTVMYTSGT
-263 TDNPKG
+263 TDDPKG
-269 IIFSQENIIS
+269 IVFTQENIIS

-285 LALPSFSS
+285 LALPSFCSN
-293 DDIFLC
+293 DIFLC

-322 YTFAE
+322 YAFAE

-357 EHANSIN
+357 DHANSISLT
-364 PMDDYDNDE
+364 DDNNDKNNNG
-373 ISNVLASTTGGNLKF
+373 ISSITGGNLKF

-401 HFFQENKINL
+401 HFFQDNNINL
-411 ISGYG
+411 MSGYG
-416 MTEAT
+416 MTEST
-421 GGITMTPPNDYQ
+421 GGITMTPPDDYQ
-433 PDSVGKS
+433 PDSVGRP
-440 LPGIDTKLAE
+440 LPGIDTKIAE
-450 DGELLIRGAYVSS
+450 DGELLIRGSYVSS

-473 LVNGWF
+473 LKNGWF

-522 DGVSCAF
+522 DGISSAF

-539 LLIYPDHD
+539 LLIYPDYD

-552 FSKENISSIRD
+552 FSKENISSIRE
-563 YYSSLVQSVNSFLA
+563 YYSSLVQSVNSFLT

-587 IKRTFIKDE
+587 IKRSFINDE
-596 ELTQKGTFKRKIIIK
+596 ELTQKGTYKRKIIIK

-630 NKYQI
+630 NEFQI

-644 KGISRNDIYW
+644 KGVSRNDIYW
-654 DGSVLSVRNNKKN
+654 DGSILSIRNNKNN
-667 IKIQWNDDS
+667 IKIQWNDNS
-676 LIIGDFTY
+676 LIIGNFTY
-684 NTVDNII
+684 NTNDNII
-691 DLQTILICPEL
+691 DLQSILICPEL

-707 SFTDFIGKSVFRIT
+707 SFTDFIGKSVFRIA
-721 RFEQTD
+721 RFEQTN
-727 SIKLLFTFTN
+727 SIKLQFPFN
-737 NKSSEFAKDIDDF
+737 NKESSESVKNIDDF
-750 ESAVDLYELHK
+750 EGAVDLYELHK
-761 STEKLYNGDLNGLK
+761 STDKLYNGDLK
-775 AYNSLLRS
+775 AFAVYNRLFRS
-783 NREELKKIAFNILL
+783 NHEELKRIAFNILL
-797 SFRQHDNISI
+797 SFREHDNISL
-807 RLRVIETILPELS
+807 RLRAIETILPELS

-838 KSKDEFSI
+838 KSKDKFSI
-846 NVNLLNNEHF
+846 KIQLLNDEHF
-856 KAVLSQLGQFRKD
+856 KAILSQLGKYRKD
-869 LKSIEKIQFAFIQIL
+869 LNTIEKVQLLFIQIL
-884 LPIVADY
+884 LPFVADY
-891 GINHPTKYLWARSEL
+891 GIYHPTKYIWARSEL
-906 YWWQIVECPKRT
+906 YWWQIVECPKRI

-946 RNDNSEYNWKD
+946 RNDDSEYNWKD
-957 VITFD
+957 VIIFD
-962 ELIEPTLQE
+962 ELIEPAIQE

-977 TNTALIKETIFLFYD
+977 TNTALIKESIFLFYD

-1001 NPEGIWVTLLGK
+1001 NPEGVWVTLLGK
-1013 RHGKTV
+1013 NHGKTV

-1030 SYNFAININESHEK
+1030 SYNFAININDNHEK

-1055 IMGTSIHGQKF
+1055 IMGSSIHGEKF
-1066 VEEFGGYWPEYN
+1066 IEEFGGYWPEYN

-1151 DYASGTRIISIT
+1151 DYTSGTRLISIT
-1163 NREETSEV
+1163 NRKKTSEI
-1171 SNLLFSIY
+1171 SNLLFRIY

-1213 YGIPLIKQFKDEIN
+1213 YGIPLIKQFKEEIN
-1227 NNTDKKRIAKKYG
+1227 NNTYKKKTAKKYG

-1250 IEIEKEGVLTKRMV
+1250 LEVENEGVLTKRMV
-1264 FAALRYERWLDLNH
+1264 FAALRYERWLDLNQ

-1302 TEYPETRVRFFLMT
+1302 SEYPETRVRFFLMT

-1321 NENLKKLLGDLIKE
+1321 NDNLKKLLSELIKE
-1335 LRSQKVTEDDL
+1335 LRSKIVTEDDL
-1346 QNRLHHIHENIE
+1346 QNRLHHIHENIK

-1386 NEGDNSRIDLVML
+1386 NEGDNSRVDLVML
-1399 CEDNDGNG
+1399 CEDKDGNG

-1438 HEFLLIFDM
+1438 HEFLLIFDI

-1456 WKQSN
+1456 WKKSK

-1466 NFEWIVIRSKYRKK
+1466 HFEWIVIRSNYRKK

-1490 FSRLRNKGIQFVIA
+1490 FIRLKNKGIQHVIA

-1509 DFFYKHGFKIDRNFG
+1509 EFFYKHGFKIDRNFG
-1524 GLVKNIIETKQI
+1524 GLVKNIAKTEQI
-1536 DLPV
+1536 NLPV

>member
-1 MNQPLSEHLIYIEKI
+1 MNQAISEYLKYIEKT
-16 FGHQPNAE
+16 FGHQPDAT
-24 ELLEK
+24 ELLKK
-29 ASDLFE
+29 AFDILE
-35 SDAKQKSIH
+35 SDSDQKTIH

-52 PIINNEICN
+52 PIINNEIFN
-61 SNKIDE
+61 SKNVDE
-67 WFEIIHKLIIK
+67 WFDIIHKLIIK

-89 RAQYYDKKECFKVIN
+89 RARYYDNKICFKVIN
-104 GNTIENFS
+104 GNNIESYS
-112 YKEIWHRVI
+112 YKEIWHKII
-121 QIGQA
+121 QTGQA
-126 LANIEIKYNN
+126 LSYIESKNDNDI
-136 NMVIGI
+136 VVGI

-162 PIVPIPVTTTP
+162 PVVPIPVTTTA
-173 EHLEFIINNSE
+173 EHFDFIINNSE
-184 ITHLFIGGTSV
+184 ITHLFIGGNSV
-195 QGILRDSKVDQGSL
+195 QGILRDSKIDQSSL

-219 AIIHAE
+219 AIIHAD
-225 QWESFISKSVEFD
+225 QWESFISKSIEYD

-251 QDISTVMYTSGT
+251 KDISTVMYTSGT
-263 TDNPKG
+263 TDDPKG
-269 IIFSQENIIS
+269 IVFTQENIIS

-285 LALPSFSS
+285 LALPSFCSN
-293 DDIFLC
+293 DIFLC

-322 YTFAE
+322 YAFAE

-357 EHANSIN
+357 DHANSISLT
-364 PMDDYDNDE
+364 DDNNDKNNNG
-373 ISNVLASTTGGNLKF
+373 ISSITGGNLKF

-401 HFFQENKINL
+401 HFFQDNNINL
-411 ISGYG
+411 MSGYG
-416 MTEAT
+416 MTEST
-421 GGITMTPPNDYQ
+421 GGITMTPPDDYQ
-433 PDSVGKS
+433 PDSVGRP
-440 LPGIDTKLAE
+440 LPGIDTKIAE
-450 DGELLIRGAYVSS
+450 DGELLIRGSYVSS

-473 LVNGWF
+473 LKNGWF

-522 DGVSCAF
+522 DGISSAF

-539 LLIYPDHD
+539 LLIYPDYD

-552 FSKENISSIRD
+552 FSKENISSIRE
-563 YYSSLVQSVNSFLA
+563 YYSSLVQSVNSFLT

-587 IKRTFIKDE
+587 IKRSFINDE
-596 ELTQKGTFKRKIIIK
+596 ELTQKGTYKRKIIIK

-630 NKYQI
+630 NEFQI

-644 KGISRNDIYW
+644 KGVSRNDIYW
-654 DGSVLSVRNNKKN
+654 DGSILSIRNNKNN
-667 IKIQWNDDS
+667 IKIQWSDNY

-684 NTVDNII
+684 NTNDNII
-691 DLQTILICPEL
+691 DLQSILICPEL

-707 SFTDFIGKSVFRIT
+707 SFTDFIGKSVFRIS
-721 RFEQTD
+721 RFEQTN
-727 SIKLLFTFTN
+727 SIKLQFPFN
-737 NKSSEFAKDIDDF
+737 NKESSESVKNIDDF
-750 ESAVDLYELHK
+750 ECAVDLYELHK
-761 STEKLYNGDLNGLK
+761 STDKLYNGDLK
-775 AYNSLLRS
+775 AFAVYNRLFRS
-783 NREELKKIAFNILL
+783 NHEELKRIAFNILL
-797 SFRQHDNISI
+797 SFREHDNISLQ
-807 RLRVIETILPELS
+807 LRAIETILPELS

-838 KSKDEFSI
+838 KSKDKFSI
-846 NVNLLNNEHF
+846 KIQLLNDEHF
-856 KAVLSQLGQFRKD
+856 KAILSQLGKYRKD
-869 LKSIEKIQFAFIQIL
+869 LNTIEKVQLLFIQIL
-884 LPIVADY
+884 LPFVADY
-891 GINHPTKYLWARSEL
+891 GIYHPTKYIWARSEL
-906 YWWQIVECPKRT
+906 YWWQIVECPKRI

-946 RNDNSEYNWKD
+946 RNDDSEYNWKD
-957 VITFD
+957 VIIFD
-962 ELIEPTLQE
+962 ELIEPAIQE

-977 TNTALIKETIFLFYD
+977 TNTALIKESIFLFYD

-1001 NPEGIWVTLLGK
+1001 NPEGVWVTLLRK
-1013 RHGKTV
+1013 NHGKTV

-1030 SYNFAININESHEK
+1030 SYNFAININDNHEK

-1055 IMGTSIHGQKF
+1055 IMGSSIHGEKF
-1066 VEEFGGYWPEYN
+1066 IEEFGGYWPEYN

-1151 DYASGTRIISIT
+1151 DYTSGTRLISIT
-1163 NREETSEV
+1163 NRQKTSEI
-1171 SNLLFSIY
+1171 SNLLFRIY

-1213 YGIPLIKQFKDEIN
+1213 YGIPLIKQFKEEIN
-1227 NNTDKKRIAKKYG
+1227 NNTYKKKTAKKYG

-1250 IEIEKEGVLTKRMV
+1250 LEVENEGVLTKRMV
-1264 FAALRYERWLDLNH
+1264 FAALRYERWLDLNQ

-1302 TEYPETRVRFFLMT
+1302 SEYPETRVRFFLMT

-1321 NENLKKLLGDLIKE
+1321 NDNLKKLLSELIKE
-1335 LRSQKVTEDDL
+1335 LRSKIVTEDDL
-1346 QNRLHHIHENIE
+1346 QNRLHHIHENIK

-1386 NEGDNSRIDLVML
+1386 NEGDNSRVDLVML
-1399 CEDNDGNG
+1399 CEDKDGNG

-1438 HEFLLIFDM
+1438 HEFLLIFDI

-1456 WKQSN
+1456 WKKSK
-1461 KDTIA
+1461 KDTIVH
-1466 NFEWIVIRSKYRKK
+1466 FEWIVIRSNYRKK

-1490 FSRLRNKGIQFVIA
+1490 FIRLKNKGIQHVIA

-1509 DFFYKHGFKIDRNFG
+1509 EFFYKHGFKIDRNFG
-1524 GLVKNIIETKQI
+1524 GLVKNIAKTEQI
-1536 DLPV
+1536 NLPV

>member
-1 MNQPLSEHLIYIEKI
+1 MNQAISEYLKYIEKT
-16 FGHQPNAE
+16 FGHQPDAT
-24 ELLEK
+24 ELLKK
-29 ASDLFE
+29 AFDILE
-35 SDAKQKSIH
+35 SDSDQKTIH

-52 PIINNEICN
+52 PIINNEIFN
-61 SNKIDE
+61 SKNVDE
-67 WFEIIHKLIIK
+67 WFDIIHKLIIK

-89 RAQYYDKKECFKVIN
+89 RARYYDNKICFKVIN
-104 GNTIENFS
+104 GNNIENYS
-112 YKEIWHRVI
+112 YKEIWHKII

-126 LANIEIKYNN
+126 LSYIESKNDNDI
-136 NMVIGI
+136 VVGI

-162 PIVPIPVTTTP
+162 PVVPIPVTTTA
-173 EHLEFIINNSE
+173 EHFDFIINNSE
-184 ITHLFIGGTSV
+184 ITHLFIGGNSV
-195 QGILRDSKVDQGSL
+195 QGILRDSKIDQSSL

-219 AIIHAE
+219 AIIHAD
-225 QWESFISKSVEFD
+225 QWESFISKSIEYD

-251 QDISTVMYTSGT
+251 KDISTVMYTSGT
-263 TDNPKG
+263 TDDPKG
-269 IIFSQENIIS
+269 IVFTQENIIS

-285 LALPSFSS
+285 LALPSFCSN
-293 DDIFLC
+293 DIFLC

-322 YTFAE
+322 YAFAE

-357 EHANSIN
+357 DHANSISLT
-364 PMDDYDNDE
+364 DDNNDKNNNG
-373 ISNVLASTTGGNLKF
+373 ISSITGGNLKF

-401 HFFQENKINL
+401 HFFQDNNINL
-411 ISGYG
+411 MSGYG
-416 MTEAT
+416 MTEST
-421 GGITMTPPNDYQ
+421 GGITMTPPDDYQ
-433 PDSVGKS
+433 PDSVGRP
-440 LPGIDTKLAE
+440 LPGIDTKIAE
-450 DGELLIRGAYVSS
+450 DGELLIRGSYVSS

-473 LVNGWF
+473 LKNGWF

-522 DGVSCAF
+522 DGISSAF

-539 LLIYPDHD
+539 LLIYPDYD

-552 FSKENISSIRD
+552 FSKENISSIRE
-563 YYSSLVQSVNSFLA
+563 YYSSLVQSVNSFLT

-587 IKRTFIKDE
+587 IKRSFINDE
-596 ELTQKGTFKRKIIIK
+596 ELTQKGTYKRKIIIK

-630 NKYQI
+630 NEFQI

-644 KGISRNDIYW
+644 KGVSRNDIYW
-654 DGSVLSVRNNKKN
+654 DGSILSIRNNKNN
-667 IKIQWNDDS
+667 IKIQWSDNF

-684 NTVDNII
+684 NTNDNII
-691 DLQTILICPEL
+691 DLQSILICPEL

-707 SFTDFIGKSVFRIT
+707 SFTDFIGKSVFRIA
-721 RFEQTD
+721 RFEQTN
-727 SIKLLFTFTN
+727 SIKLQFPFN
-737 NKSSEFAKDIDDF
+737 NKESLESVKNIDDF
-750 ESAVDLYELHK
+750 EGAVDLYELHK
-761 STEKLYNGDLNGLK
+761 STDKLYNGDLK
-775 AYNSLLRS
+775 AFAVYNRLFRS
-783 NREELKKIAFNILL
+783 NHEELKRIAFNILL
-797 SFRQHDNISI
+797 SFREHDNISL
-807 RLRVIETILPELS
+807 RLRAIETILPELS

-838 KSKDEFSI
+838 KSKDKFSI
-846 NVNLLNNEHF
+846 NIQLLNDEHF
-856 KAVLSQLGQFRKD
+856 KAILSQLGKYRKD
-869 LKSIEKIQFAFIQIL
+869 LNTIEKVQLLFIQIL
-884 LPIVADY
+884 LPFVADY
-891 GINHPTKYLWARSEL
+891 GIYHPTKYIWARSEL
-906 YWWQIVECPKRT
+906 YWWQIVECPKRI

-946 RNDNSEYNWKD
+946 RNDDSEYNWKD
-957 VITFD
+957 VIIFD
-962 ELIEPTLQE
+962 ELIEPAIQE

-977 TNTALIKETIFLFYD
+977 TNTALIKESIFLFYD

-1001 NPEGIWVTLLGK
+1001 NPEGVWVTLLGK
-1013 RHGKTV
+1013 NHGKTV

-1030 SYNFAININESHEK
+1030 SYNFAININDNHEK

-1055 IMGTSIHGQKF
+1055 IMGSSIHGEKF
-1066 VEEFGGYWPEYN
+1066 IEEFGGYWPEYN

-1151 DYASGTRIISIT
+1151 DYTSGTRLISIT
-1163 NREETSEV
+1163 NRQKTSEI
-1171 SNLLFSIY
+1171 SNLLFRIY

-1213 YGIPLIKQFKDEIN
+1213 YGIPLIKQFKEEIN
-1227 NNTDKKRIAKKYG
+1227 NNTYKKKTAKKYG

-1250 IEIEKEGVLTKRMV
+1250 LEVENEGVLTKRMV
-1264 FAALRYERWLDLNH
+1264 FAALRYERWLDLNQ

-1302 TEYPETRVRFFLMT
+1302 SEYPETRVRFFLMT

-1321 NENLKKLLGDLIKE
+1321 NDNLKKLLSELIKE
-1335 LRSQKVTEDDL
+1335 LRSKIVTEDDL
-1346 QNRLHHIHENIE
+1346 QNRLHHIHENIK

-1386 NEGDNSRIDLVML
+1386 NEGDNSRVDLVML
-1399 CEDNDGNG
+1399 CEDKDGNG

-1438 HEFLLIFDM
+1438 HEFLLIFDI

-1456 WKQSN
+1456 WKKSK

-1466 NFEWIVIRSKYRKK
+1466 HFEWIVIRSNYRKK

-1490 FSRLRNKGIQFVIA
+1490 FIRLKNKGIQHVIA

-1509 DFFYKHGFKIDRNFG
+1509 EFFYKHGFKIDRNFG
-1524 GLVKNIIETKQI
+1524 GLVKNIAKTEQI
-1536 DLPV
+1536 NLPV

>member
-1 MNQPLSEHLIYIEKI
+1 MNQAISEYLKYIEKT
-16 FGHQPNAE
+16 FGHQPDAT
-24 ELLEK
+24 ELLKK
-29 ASDLFE
+29 ASDLLE
-35 SDAKQKSIH
+35 SDSDQKTIH

-52 PIINNEICN
+52 PIINNEIFN
-61 SNKIDE
+61 SKKVDE
-67 WFEIIHKLIIK
+67 WFDIIHKLIIK

-89 RAQYYDKKECFKVIN
+89 RARYYDNKICFKVIN
-104 GNTIENFS
+104 GNNIESYS
-112 YKEIWHRVI
+112 YKEIWHKII
-121 QIGQA
+121 QTGQA
-126 LANIEIKYNN
+126 LSYIESKNDNDI
-136 NMVIGI
+136 VVGI

-162 PIVPIPVTTTP
+162 PVVPIPVTTTA
-173 EHLEFIINNSE
+173 EHFDFIINNSE
-184 ITHLFIGGTSV
+184 ITHLFIGGNSV
-195 QGILRDSKVDQGSL
+195 QGILRDSKIDQSSL

-219 AIIHAE
+219 AIIHAD
-225 QWESFISKSVEFD
+225 QWESFISKSIEYD

-251 QDISTVMYTSGT
+251 KDISTVMYTSGT
-263 TDNPKG
+263 TDDPKG
-269 IIFSQENIIS
+269 IVFTQENIIS

-285 LALPSFSS
+285 LALPSFCSN
-293 DDIFLC
+293 DIFLC

-322 YTFAE
+322 YAFAE

-357 EHANSIN
+357 DHANSISLT
-364 PMDDYDNDE
+364 DDNNDKNNNG
-373 ISNVLASTTGGNLKF
+373 ISSITGGNLKF

-401 HFFQENKINL
+401 HFFQDNNINL
-411 ISGYG
+411 MSGYG
-416 MTEAT
+416 MTEST
-421 GGITMTPPNDYQ
+421 GGITMTPPDDYQ
-433 PDSVGKS
+433 PDSVGRP
-440 LPGIDTKLAE
+440 LPGIDTKIAE
-450 DGELLIRGAYVSS
+450 DGELLIRGSYVSS

-473 LVNGWF
+473 LKNGWF

-522 DGVSCAF
+522 DGISSAF

-539 LLIYPDHD
+539 LLIYPDYD

-552 FSKENISSIRD
+552 FSKENISSIRE
-563 YYSSLVQSVNSFLA
+563 YYSSLVQSVNSFLT

-587 IKRTFIKDE
+587 IKRSFINDE
-596 ELTQKGTFKRKIIIK
+596 ELTQKGTYKRKIIIK

-630 NKYQI
+630 NEFQI

-644 KGISRNDIYW
+644 KGVSRNDIYW
-654 DGSVLSVRNNKKN
+654 DGSILSIRNNKNN
-667 IKIQWNDDS
+667 IKIQWSDNY

-684 NTVDNII
+684 NTNDNII
-691 DLQTILICPEL
+691 DLQSILICPEL

-707 SFTDFIGKSVFRIT
+707 SFTDFIGKSVFRIA
-721 RFEQTD
+721 RFEQTN
-727 SIKLLFTFTN
+727 SIKLQFPFN
-737 NKSSEFAKDIDDF
+737 NKESLESVKNIDDF
-750 ESAVDLYELHK
+750 EGAVDLYELHK
-761 STEKLYNGDLNGLK
+761 STNKLYNGDLK
-775 AYNSLLRS
+775 AFAVYNRLFRS
-783 NREELKKIAFNILL
+783 NHEELKRIAFNILL
-797 SFRQHDNISI
+797 SFREHDNISLQ
-807 RLRVIETILPELS
+807 LRAIETILPELS

-838 KSKDEFSI
+838 KSKDKFSI
-846 NVNLLNNEHF
+846 NIQLLNDEHF
-856 KAVLSQLGQFRKD
+856 KAILSQLGKYRKD
-869 LKSIEKIQFAFIQIL
+869 LNTIEKVQLLFIQIL
-884 LPIVADY
+884 LPFVADY
-891 GINHPTKYLWARSEL
+891 GIYHPTKYIWARSEL
-906 YWWQIVECPKRT
+906 YWWQIVECPKRI

-946 RNDNSEYNWKD
+946 RNDDSEYNWKD
-957 VITFD
+957 VIIFD
-962 ELIEPTLQE
+962 ELIEPAIQE

-977 TNTALIKETIFLFYD
+977 TNTALIKESIFLFYD

-1001 NPEGIWVTLLGK
+1001 NPEGVWVTLLGK
-1013 RHGKTV
+1013 NHGKTV

-1030 SYNFAININESHEK
+1030 SYNFAININDNHEK

-1055 IMGTSIHGQKF
+1055 IMGSSIHGEKF
-1066 VEEFGGYWPEYN
+1066 IEEFGGYWPEYN

-1151 DYASGTRIISIT
+1151 DYTSGTRLISIT
-1163 NREETSEV
+1163 NRQKTSEI
-1171 SNLLFSIY
+1171 SNLLFRIY

-1213 YGIPLIKQFKDEIN
+1213 YGIPLIKQFKEEIN
-1227 NNTDKKRIAKKYG
+1227 NNTYKKKTAKKYG

-1250 IEIEKEGVLTKRMV
+1250 LEVENEGVLTKRMV
-1264 FAALRYERWLDLNH
+1264 FAALRYERWLDLNQ

-1302 TEYPETRVRFFLMT
+1302 SEYPETRVRFFLMT

-1321 NENLKKLLGDLIKE
+1321 NDNLKKLLSELIKE
-1335 LRSQKVTEDDL
+1335 LRSKIVTEDDL
-1346 QNRLHHIHENIE
+1346 QNRLHHIHENIK

-1386 NEGDNSRIDLVML
+1386 NEGDNSRVDLVML
-1399 CEDNDGNG
+1399 CEDKDGNG

-1438 HEFLLIFDM
+1438 HEFLLIFDI

-1456 WKQSN
+1456 WKKSK
-1461 KDTIA
+1461 KDTIVH
-1466 NFEWIVIRSKYRKK
+1466 FEWIVIRSNYRKK

-1490 FSRLRNKGIQFVIA
+1490 FIRLKNKGIQHVIA

-1509 DFFYKHGFKIDRNFG
+1509 EFFYKHGFKIDRNFG
-1524 GLVKNIIETKQI
+1524 GLVKNIAKTEQI
-1536 DLPV
+1536 NLPV

>member
-1 MNQPLSEHLIYIEKI
+1 MNQAISEYLKYIEKT
-16 FGHQPNAE
+16 FGHQPDAT
-24 ELLEK
+24 ELLKK
-29 ASDLFE
+29 AFDILE
-35 SDAKQKSIH
+35 SDSDQKTIH

-52 PIINNEICN
+52 PIINNEIIN
-61 SNKIDE
+61 SKNVDE
-67 WFEIIHKLIIK
+67 WFDIIHKLIIK

-89 RAQYYDKKECFKVIN
+89 RARYYDDKICFKVIN
-104 GNTIENFS
+104 GNNIENYS
-112 YKEIWHRVI
+112 YKEIWHKII

-126 LANIEIKYNN
+126 LSYIESKNDNDI
-136 NMVIGI
+136 VVGI

-162 PIVPIPVTTTP
+162 PVVPIPVTTTA
-173 EHLEFIINNSE
+173 EHFDFIINNSE
-184 ITHLFIGGTSV
+184 ITHLFIGGNSV
-195 QGILRDSKVDQGSL
+195 QGILRDSKIDQSSL

-219 AIIHAE
+219 AIIHAD
-225 QWESFISKSVEFD
+225 QWESFISKSIEYD

-251 QDISTVMYTSGT
+251 KDISTVMYTSGT
-263 TDNPKG
+263 TDDPKG
-269 IIFSQENIIS
+269 IVFTQENIIS

-285 LALPSFSS
+285 LALPSFCSN
-293 DDIFLC
+293 DIFLC

-322 YTFAE
+322 YAFAE

-357 EHANSIN
+357 DYANSISLT
-364 PMDDYDNDE
+364 DDNNDKNNNG
-373 ISNVLASTTGGNLKF
+373 ISSITGGNLKF

-401 HFFQENKINL
+401 HFFQDNNINL
-411 ISGYG
+411 MSGYG
-416 MTEAT
+416 MTEST
-421 GGITMTPPNDYQ
+421 GGITMTPTDDYQ
-433 PDSVGKS
+433 PDSVGRP
-440 LPGIDTKLAE
+440 LPGIDTKIAE
-450 DGELLIRGAYVSS
+450 DGELLIRGSYVSS

-473 LVNGWF
+473 LKNGWF

-522 DGVSCAF
+522 DGISSAF

-539 LLIYPDHD
+539 LLIYPDYD

-552 FSKENISSIRD
+552 FSKENISSIRE
-563 YYSSLVQSVNSFLA
+563 YYSSLVQSVNSFLT

-587 IKRTFIKDE
+587 IKRSFIKDE
-596 ELTQKGTFKRKIIIK
+596 ELTQKGTYKRKIIIK

-630 NKYQI
+630 NEFQI

-644 KGISRNDIYW
+644 KGVSRNDIYW
-654 DGSVLSVRNNKKN
+654 DGSILSIRNNKNN
-667 IKIQWNDDS
+667 IKIQWNDNS
-676 LIIGDFTY
+676 LIIGNFTY
-684 NTVDNII
+684 NTNDNII
-691 DLQTILICPEL
+691 DLQSILICPEL

-707 SFTDFIGKSVFRIT
+707 SFTDFIGKSVFRIA
-721 RFEQTD
+721 RFEQTN
-727 SIKLLFTFTN
+727 SIKLQFPFN
-737 NKSSEFAKDIDDF
+737 NKESSESVKNIDDF
-750 ESAVDLYELHK
+750 EGAVDLYELHK
-761 STEKLYNGDLNGLK
+761 STDKLYNGDLK
-775 AYNSLLRS
+775 AFAVYNRLFRS
-783 NREELKKIAFNILL
+783 NHEELKRIAFNILL
-797 SFRQHDNISI
+797 SFREHDNISL
-807 RLRVIETILPELS
+807 RLRAIETILPELS

-838 KSKDEFSI
+838 KSKDKFSI
-846 NVNLLNNEHF
+846 NIPLLNDEHF
-856 KAVLSQLGQFRKD
+856 KAILSQLGKYRKD
-869 LKSIEKIQFAFIQIL
+869 LNTIEKVQLLFIQIL
-884 LPIVADY
+884 LPFVADY
-891 GINHPTKYLWARSEL
+891 GIYHPTKYIWARSEL
-906 YWWQIVECPKRT
+906 YWWQIVECPKRI

-946 RNDNSEYNWKD
+946 RNDDSEYNWKD
-957 VITFD
+957 VIIFD
-962 ELIEPTLQE
+962 ELIEPAIQE
-971 ALLNAI
+971 TLLNAI
-977 TNTALIKETIFLFYD
+977 TNTALIKESIFLFYD

-1001 NPEGIWVTLLGK
+1001 NPEGVWVTLLGK
-1013 RHGKTV
+1013 NHGKTV

-1030 SYNFAININESHEK
+1030 SYNFAININDNHEK

-1055 IMGTSIHGQKF
+1055 IMGSSIHGEKF
-1066 VEEFGGYWPEYN
+1066 IEEFGGYWPEYN

-1151 DYASGTRIISIT
+1151 DYTSGTRLISIT
-1163 NREETSEV
+1163 NRQKTSEI
-1171 SNLLFSIY
+1171 SNLLFRIY

-1213 YGIPLIKQFKDEIN
+1213 YGIPLIKQFKEEIN
-1227 NNTDKKRIAKKYG
+1227 NNTYKKKTAKKYG

-1250 IEIEKEGVLTKRMV
+1250 LEVENEGVLTKRMV
-1264 FAALRYERWLDLNH
+1264 FAALRYERWLDLNQ

-1302 TEYPETRVRFFLMT
+1302 SEYPETRVRFFLMT

-1321 NENLKKLLGDLIKE
+1321 NDNLKKLLSELIKE
-1335 LRSQKVTEDDL
+1335 LRSKIVTEDDL
-1346 QNRLHHIHENIE
+1346 QNRLHHIHENIK

-1386 NEGDNSRIDLVML
+1386 NEGDNSRVDLVML
-1399 CEDNDGNG
+1399 CEDKDGNG

-1438 HEFLLIFDM
+1438 HEFLLIFDI

-1456 WKQSN
+1456 WKQSK

-1466 NFEWIVIRSKYRKK
+1466 HFEWIVIRSNYRKK

-1490 FSRLRNKGIQFVIA
+1490 FIRLKNKGIQHVIA

-1509 DFFYKHGFKIDRNFG
+1509 EFFYKHGFKIDRNFG
-1524 GLVKNIIETKQI
+1524 GLVKNITKTEQI
-1536 DLPV
+1536 NLPV

>member
-1 MNQPLSEHLIYIEKI
+1 MNQAISEYLKYIEKT
-16 FGHQPNAE
+16 FGHQPDAT
-24 ELLEK
+24 ELLKK
-29 ASDLFE
+29 AFDILE
-35 SDAKQKSIH
+35 SDSDQKTIH

-52 PIINNEICN
+52 PIINNEIFN
-61 SNKIDE
+61 SKNVDE
-67 WFEIIHKLIIK
+67 WFDIIHKLIIK

-89 RAQYYDKKECFKVIN
+89 RARYYDDKICFKVIN
-104 GNTIENFS
+104 GNNIENYS
-112 YKEIWHRVI
+112 YKEIWHKII

-126 LANIEIKYNN
+126 LSYVESKNDNDI
-136 NMVIGI
+136 VVGI

-162 PIVPIPVTTTP
+162 PVVPIPVTTTA
-173 EHLEFIINNSE
+173 EHFDFIINNSE
-184 ITHLFIGGTSV
+184 ITHLFIGGNSV
-195 QGILRDSKVDQGSL
+195 QGILRDSKIDQSSL

-219 AIIHAE
+219 AIIHAD
-225 QWESFISKSVEFD
+225 QWESFISKSIEYD

-251 QDISTVMYTSGT
+251 KDISTVMYTSGT
-263 TDNPKG
+263 TDDPKG
-269 IIFSQENIIS
+269 IVFTQENIIS

-285 LALPSFSS
+285 LALPSFCSN
-293 DDIFLC
+293 DIFLC

-322 YTFAE
+322 YAFAE

-357 EHANSIN
+357 DHANSISLT
-364 PMDDYDNDE
+364 DDNNDKNNNG
-373 ISNVLASTTGGNLKF
+373 ISSITGGNLKF

-401 HFFQENKINL
+401 HFFQDNNINL
-411 ISGYG
+411 MSGYG
-416 MTEAT
+416 MTEST
-421 GGITMTPPNDYQ
+421 GGITMTPPDDYQ
-433 PDSVGKS
+433 PDSVGRP
-440 LPGIDTKLAE
+440 LPGIDTKIAE
-450 DGELLIRGAYVSS
+450 DGELLIRGSYVSS

-473 LVNGWF
+473 LKNGWF

-522 DGVSCAF
+522 DGISSAF

-539 LLIYPDHD
+539 LLIYPDYD

-552 FSKENISSIRD
+552 FSKENISSIRE
-563 YYSSLVQSVNSFLA
+563 YYSSLVQSVNSFLT

-587 IKRTFIKDE
+587 IKRSFINDE
-596 ELTQKGTFKRKIIIK
+596 ELTQKGTYKRKIIIK

-630 NKYQI
+630 NEFQI

-644 KGISRNDIYW
+644 KGVSRNDIYW
-654 DGSVLSVRNNKKN
+654 DGSILSIRNNKNN
-667 IKIQWNDDS
+667 IKIQWNDNS
-676 LIIGDFTY
+676 LIIGNFTY
-684 NTVDNII
+684 NTNDNII
-691 DLQTILICPEL
+691 DLQSILICPEL

-707 SFTDFIGKSVFRIT
+707 SFTDFIGKSVFRIA
-721 RFEQTD
+721 RFEQTN
-727 SIKLLFTFTN
+727 SIKLQFPFN
-737 NKSSEFAKDIDDF
+737 NKESSESVKNIDDF
-750 ESAVDLYELHK
+750 EGAVDLYELHK
-761 STEKLYNGDLNGLK
+761 STDKLYNGDLK
-775 AYNSLLRS
+775 AFAVYNRLFRS
-783 NREELKKIAFNILL
+783 NHEELKRIAFNILL
-797 SFRQHDNISI
+797 SFREHDNISL
-807 RLRVIETILPELS
+807 RLRAIETILPELS

-838 KSKDEFSI
+838 KSKDKFSI
-846 NVNLLNNEHF
+846 NIQLLNDEHF
-856 KAVLSQLGQFRKD
+856 KAILSQLGKYRKD
-869 LKSIEKIQFAFIQIL
+869 LNTIEKVQLLFIQIL
-884 LPIVADY
+884 LPFVADY
-891 GINHPTKYLWARSEL
+891 GIYHPTKYIWARSEL
-906 YWWQIVECPKRT
+906 YWWQIVECPKRI

-946 RNDNSEYNWKD
+946 RNDDSEYNWKD
-957 VITFD
+957 VIIFD
-962 ELIEPTLQE
+962 ELIEPAIQE

-977 TNTALIKETIFLFYD
+977 TNTALIKESIFLFYD

-1001 NPEGIWVTLLGK
+1001 NPEGVWVTLLGK
-1013 RHGKTV
+1013 NHGKTV

-1030 SYNFAININESHEK
+1030 SYNFAININDNHEK

-1055 IMGTSIHGQKF
+1055 IMGSSIHGEKF
-1066 VEEFGGYWPEYN
+1066 IEEFGGYWPEYN

-1151 DYASGTRIISIT
+1151 DYTSGTRLISIT
-1163 NREETSEV
+1163 NRKKTSEI
-1171 SNLLFSIY
+1171 SNLLFRIY

-1213 YGIPLIKQFKDEIN
+1213 YGIPLIKQFKEEIN
-1227 NNTDKKRIAKKYG
+1227 NNTYKKKTAKKYG

-1250 IEIEKEGVLTKRMV
+1250 LEVENEGVLTKRMV
-1264 FAALRYERWLDLNH
+1264 FAALRYERWLDLNQ

-1302 TEYPETRVRFFLMT
+1302 SEYPETRVRFFLMT

-1321 NENLKKLLGDLIKE
+1321 NDNLKKLLSELIKE
-1335 LRSQKVTEDDL
+1335 LRSKIVTEDDL
-1346 QNRLHHIHENIE
+1346 QNRLHHIHENIK

-1386 NEGDNSRIDLVML
+1386 NEGDNSRVDLVML
-1399 CEDNDGNG
+1399 CEDKDGNG

-1438 HEFLLIFDM
+1438 HEFLLIFDI

-1456 WKQSN
+1456 WKQSK
-1461 KDTIA
+1461 KDTIVH
-1466 NFEWIVIRSKYRKK
+1466 FEWIVIRSNYRKK

-1490 FSRLRNKGIQFVIA
+1490 FIRLKNKGIQHVIA

-1509 DFFYKHGFKIDRNFG
+1509 EFFYKHGFKIDRNFG
-1524 GLVKNIIETKQI
+1524 GLVKNIAKTEQI
-1536 DLPV
+1536 NLPV

>member
-1 MNQPLSEHLIYIEKI
+1 MNQAISEYLKYIEKT
-16 FGHQPNAE
+16 FGHQPDAT
-24 ELLEK
+24 ELLKK
-29 ASDLFE
+29 AFDILE
-35 SDAKQKSIH
+35 SDSDQKTIH

-52 PIINNEICN
+52 PIINNEIFN
-61 SNKIDE
+61 SKNVDE
-67 WFEIIHKLIIK
+67 WFDIIHKLIIK

-89 RAQYYDKKECFKVIN
+89 RARYYDNKICFKVIN
-104 GNTIENFS
+104 GNNIENYS
-112 YKEIWHRVI
+112 YKEIWHKII

-126 LANIEIKYNN
+126 LSYIESKNDNDI
-136 NMVIGI
+136 VVGI

-162 PIVPIPVTTTP
+162 PVVPIPVTTTA
-173 EHLEFIINNSE
+173 EHFDFIINNSE
-184 ITHLFIGGTSV
+184 ITHLFIGGNSV
-195 QGILRDSKVDQGSL
+195 QGILRDSKIDQSSL

-219 AIIHAE
+219 AIIHAD
-225 QWESFISKSVEFD
+225 QWESFISKSIEYD

-251 QDISTVMYTSGT
+251 KDISTVMYTSGT
-263 TDNPKG
+263 TDDPKG
-269 IIFSQENIIS
+269 IVFTQENIIS

-285 LALPSFSS
+285 LALPSFCSN
-293 DDIFLC
+293 DIFLC

-322 YTFAE
+322 YAFAE

-357 EHANSIN
+357 DHANSISLT
-364 PMDDYDNDE
+364 DDNNDKNNNG
-373 ISNVLASTTGGNLKF
+373 ISSITGGNLKF

-401 HFFQENKINL
+401 HFFQDNNINL
-411 ISGYG
+411 MSGYG
-416 MTEAT
+416 MTEST
-421 GGITMTPPNDYQ
+421 GGITMTPPDDYQ
-433 PDSVGKS
+433 PDSVGRP
-440 LPGIDTKLAE
+440 LPGIDTKIAE
-450 DGELLIRGAYVSS
+450 DGELLIRGSYVSS

-473 LVNGWF
+473 LKNGWF

-522 DGVSCAF
+522 DGISSAF

-539 LLIYPDHD
+539 LLIYPDYD

-552 FSKENISSIRD
+552 FSKENISSIRE
-563 YYSSLVQSVNSFLA
+563 YYSSLVQSVNSFLT

-587 IKRTFIKDE
+587 IKRSFINDE
-596 ELTQKGTFKRKIIIK
+596 ELTQKGTYKRKIIIK

-630 NKYQI
+630 NEFQI

-644 KGISRNDIYW
+644 KGVSRNDIYW
-654 DGSVLSVRNNKKN
+654 DGSILSIRNNKNN
-667 IKIQWNDDS
+667 IKIQWNDNS
-676 LIIGDFTY
+676 LIIGNFTY
-684 NTVDNII
+684 NTNDNII
-691 DLQTILICPEL
+691 DLQSILICPEL

-707 SFTDFIGKSVFRIT
+707 SFTDFIGKSVFRIA
-721 RFEQTD
+721 RFEQTN
-727 SIKLLFTFTN
+727 SIKLQFPFN
-737 NKSSEFAKDIDDF
+737 NKESSESVKNIDDF
-750 ESAVDLYELHK
+750 EGAVDLYELHK
-761 STEKLYNGDLNGLK
+761 STDKLYNGDLK
-775 AYNSLLRS
+775 AFAVYNRLFRS
-783 NREELKKIAFNILL
+783 NHEELKRIAFNILL
-797 SFRQHDNISI
+797 SFREHDNISL
-807 RLRVIETILPELS
+807 RLRAIETILPELS

-838 KSKDEFSI
+838 KSKDKFSI
-846 NVNLLNNEHF
+846 NIQLLNDEHF
-856 KAVLSQLGQFRKD
+856 KAILSQLGKYRKD
-869 LKSIEKIQFAFIQIL
+869 LNTIEKVQLLFIQIL
-884 LPIVADY
+884 LPFVADY
-891 GINHPTKYLWARSEL
+891 GIYHPTKYIWARSEL
-906 YWWQIVECPKRT
+906 YWWQIVECPKRI

-946 RNDNSEYNWKD
+946 RNDDSEYNWKD
-957 VITFD
+957 VIIFD
-962 ELIEPTLQE
+962 ELIEPAIQE

-977 TNTALIKETIFLFYD
+977 TNTALIKESIFLFYD

-1001 NPEGIWVTLLGK
+1001 NPEGVWVTLLGK
-1013 RHGKTV
+1013 NHGKTV

-1030 SYNFAININESHEK
+1030 SYNFAININDNHEK

-1055 IMGTSIHGQKF
+1055 IMGSSIHGEKF
-1066 VEEFGGYWPEYN
+1066 IEEFGGYWPEYN

-1151 DYASGTRIISIT
+1151 DYTSGTRLISIT
-1163 NREETSEV
+1163 NRQKTSEI
-1171 SNLLFSIY
+1171 SNLLFRIY

-1213 YGIPLIKQFKDEIN
+1213 YGIPLIKQFKEEIN
-1227 NNTDKKRIAKKYG
+1227 NNTYKKKTAKKYG

-1250 IEIEKEGVLTKRMV
+1250 LEVENEGVLTKRMV
-1264 FAALRYERWLDLNH
+1264 FAALRYERWLDLNQ

-1302 TEYPETRVRFFLMT
+1302 SEYPETRVRFFLMT

-1321 NENLKKLLGDLIKE
+1321 NDNLKKLLSELIKE
-1335 LRSQKVTEDDL
+1335 LRSKIVTEDDL
-1346 QNRLHHIHENIE
+1346 QNRLHHIHENIK

-1386 NEGDNSRIDLVML
+1386 NEGDNSRVDLVML
-1399 CEDNDGNG
+1399 CEDKDGNG

-1438 HEFLLIFDM
+1438 HEFLLIFDI

-1456 WKQSN
+1456 WKQSK
-1461 KDTIA
+1461 KDTIVH
-1466 NFEWIVIRSKYRKK
+1466 FEWIVIRSNYRKK

-1490 FSRLRNKGIQFVIA
+1490 FIRLKNKGIQHVIA

-1509 DFFYKHGFKIDRNFG
+1509 EFFYKHGFKIDRNFG
-1524 GLVKNIIETKQI
+1524 GLVKNIAKTEQI
-1536 DLPV
+1536 NLPV

>member
-1 MNQPLSEHLIYIEKI
+1 MNQAISEYLKYIEKT
-16 FGHQPNAE
+16 FGHQPDAT
-24 ELLEK
+24 ELLKK
-29 ASDLFE
+29 AFDILE
-35 SDAKQKSIH
+35 SDSDQKTIH

-52 PIINNEICN
+52 PIINNEIFN
-61 SNKIDE
+61 SKNVDE
-67 WFEIIHKLIIK
+67 WFDIIHKLIIK

-89 RAQYYDKKECFKVIN
+89 RARYYDNKICFKVIN
-104 GNTIENFS
+104 GNNIENYS
-112 YKEIWHRVI
+112 YKEIWHKII

-126 LANIEIKYNN
+126 LSYIESKNDNDI
-136 NMVIGI
+136 VVGI

-162 PIVPIPVTTTP
+162 PVVPIPVTTTA
-173 EHLEFIINNSE
+173 EHFDFIINNSE
-184 ITHLFIGGTSV
+184 ITHLFIGGNSV
-195 QGILRDSKVDQGSL
+195 QGILRDSKIDQSSL

-219 AIIHAE
+219 AIIHAD
-225 QWESFISKSVEFD
+225 QWESFISKSIEYD

-251 QDISTVMYTSGT
+251 KDISTVMYTSGT
-263 TDNPKG
+263 TDDPKG
-269 IIFSQENIIS
+269 IVFTQENIIS

-285 LALPSFSS
+285 LALPSFCSN
-293 DDIFLC
+293 DIFLC

-322 YTFAE
+322 YAFAE

-357 EHANSIN
+357 DHANSISLT
-364 PMDDYDNDE
+364 DDNNDKNNNG
-373 ISNVLASTTGGNLKF
+373 ISSITGGNLKF

-401 HFFQENKINL
+401 HFFQDNNINL
-411 ISGYG
+411 MSGYG
-416 MTEAT
+416 MTEST
-421 GGITMTPPNDYQ
+421 GGITMTPPDDYQ
-433 PDSVGKS
+433 PDSVGRP
-440 LPGIDTKLAE
+440 LPGIDTKIAE
-450 DGELLIRGAYVSS
+450 DGELLIRGSYVSS

-473 LVNGWF
+473 LKNGWF

-522 DGVSCAF
+522 DGISSAF

-539 LLIYPDHD
+539 LLIYPDYD

-552 FSKENISSIRD
+552 FSKENISSIRE
-563 YYSSLVQSVNSFLA
+563 YYSSLVQSVNSFLT

-587 IKRTFIKDE
+587 IKRSFINDE
-596 ELTQKGTFKRKIIIK
+596 ELTQKGTYKRKIIIK

-630 NKYQI
+630 NEFQI

-644 KGISRNDIYW
+644 KGVSRNDIYW
-654 DGSVLSVRNNKKN
+654 DGSILSIRNNKNN
-667 IKIQWNDDS
+667 IKIQWSDNT

-684 NTVDNII
+684 NTNDNII
-691 DLQTILICPEL
+691 DLQSILICPEL

-707 SFTDFIGKSVFRIT
+707 SFTDFIGKSVFRIA
-721 RFEQTD
+721 RFEQTN
-727 SIKLLFTFTN
+727 SIKLQFPFN
-737 NKSSEFAKDIDDF
+737 NKESSESVKNIDDF
-750 ESAVDLYELHK
+750 EGAVDLYELHK
-761 STEKLYNGDLNGLK
+761 STDKLYNGDLK
-775 AYNSLLRS
+775 AFAVYNRLFRS
-783 NREELKKIAFNILL
+783 NHEELKRIAFNILL
-797 SFRQHDNISI
+797 SFREHDNISL
-807 RLRVIETILPELS
+807 RLRAIETILPELS

-838 KSKDEFSI
+838 KSKDKFSI
-846 NVNLLNNEHF
+846 NIQLLNDEHF
-856 KAVLSQLGQFRKD
+856 KAILSQLGKYRKD
-869 LKSIEKIQFAFIQIL
+869 LNTIEKVQLLFIQIL
-884 LPIVADY
+884 LPFVADY
-891 GINHPTKYLWARSEL
+891 GIYHPTKYIWARSEL
-906 YWWQIVECPKRT
+906 YWWQIVECPKRI

-946 RNDNSEYNWKD
+946 RNDDSEYNWKD
-957 VITFD
+957 VIIFD
-962 ELIEPTLQE
+962 ELIEPAIQE

-977 TNTALIKETIFLFYD
+977 TNTALIKESIFLFYD

-1001 NPEGIWVTLLGK
+1001 NPEGVWVTLLGK
-1013 RHGKTV
+1013 NHGKTV

-1030 SYNFAININESHEK
+1030 SYNFAININDNHEK

-1055 IMGTSIHGQKF
+1055 IMGSSIHGEKF
-1066 VEEFGGYWPEYN
+1066 IEEFGGYWPEYN

-1151 DYASGTRIISIT
+1151 DYTSGTRLISIT
-1163 NREETSEV
+1163 NRQKTSEI
-1171 SNLLFSIY
+1171 SNLLFRIY

-1213 YGIPLIKQFKDEIN
+1213 YGIPLIKQFKEEIN
-1227 NNTDKKRIAKKYG
+1227 NNTYKKKTAKKYG

-1250 IEIEKEGVLTKRMV
+1250 LEVENEGVLTKRMV
-1264 FAALRYERWLDLNH
+1264 FAALRYERWLDLNQ

-1302 TEYPETRVRFFLMT
+1302 SEYPETRVRFFLMT

-1321 NENLKKLLGDLIKE
+1321 NDNLKKLLSELIKE
-1335 LRSQKVTEDDL
+1335 LRSKIVTEDDL
-1346 QNRLHHIHENIE
+1346 QNRLHHIHENIK

-1386 NEGDNSRIDLVML
+1386 NEGDNSRVDLVML
-1399 CEDNDGNG
+1399 CEDKDGNG

-1438 HEFLLIFDM
+1438 HEFLLIFDI

-1456 WKQSN
+1456 WKQSK
-1461 KDTIA
+1461 KDTIVH
-1466 NFEWIVIRSKYRKK
+1466 FEWIVIRSNYRKK

-1490 FSRLRNKGIQFVIA
+1490 FIRLKNKGIQHVIA

-1509 DFFYKHGFKIDRNFG
+1509 EFFYKHGFKIDRNFG
-1524 GLVKNIIETKQI
+1524 GLVKNIAKTEQI
-1536 DLPV
+1536 NLPV